1 MESGGVG
8 QNPNRLVNGGS
19 VADQAGLMAG
29 DALIKVNGTEV
40 FNMRHKEAQ
49 DVIVAAGNSFELT
62 VSRGGATW
70 RPSVT
75 PTGSLPSPSPSLP
88 GNITPV
94 TRTSLA
100 ATPQEMKPIGS
111 GHNTAAKPF
120 AAVNGNDGQIKSIVN
135 NQYNTPVGMY
145 SDETIAETLSSQAE
159 VLAGGVLGVNFKKNE
174 RVYSPA
180 NSEVYKLLH
189 EQGDDPEPAQQQQ
202 QQQQPQ
208 QQYQQQQQP
217 QSPHHLSNSGSGT
230 NTVTRHVSAPVDR
243 PVAPAANGLPPG
255 QNICASCERLIVH
268 AIGGYATAGR
278 LPVGSLVPG
287 ARPRGPSPLPP
298 QMQGQVPRP
307 PMPKPPM
314 MQPQPQRP
322 APQAAPNQQAAPP
335 KVAFPPQQQQQQ
347 QQQAPAPA
355 PAPGSAF
362 RPAPN
367 TAPRSGIPPKVHSD
381 GVFVRIKDKNLHA
394 DCFKCATCGTS
405 LKNQGYFNLNDK
417 LYCDIHARLAALN
430 SPPPG
435 TNGMVPVAVTKPG
448 HKTGVS
454 AISAALNAHAN
465 LNGRSQSPYGNNT
478 ITVGQSPSHSRSSST
493 TSSSGYCN
501 SSSLSPVQ
509 SNKVSPLHSRTS
521 SENELI
527 DRSHSSNSNSSSTF
541 ELTGPIAFPACPSS
555 PLPPPPP
562 PLPPMEENTAQLVQP
577 EAANGSAEPQL
588 VFGANGL
595 AAPAPP
601 DGETQPD
608 AGGSESGTVT
618 QNEFGFYYQTMGG
631 RVIRSVLPPGKNSTY
646 KVNQNNITPKPF
658 GAPLPVSPLA
668 QVQPPAS
675 YPPVAGS
682 VPTPF
687 SAALV
692 GAQAPAPAPVAAP
705 APAPMAAPA
714 APLAAPA
721 PAMAP
726 APVPTPQEKD
736 GSEET
741 PAEAEEKAGEE
752 EEDAGRERSES
763 PAPVFAWP
771 PKPEVVDTI
780 PTATPIYIP
789 PPETQRVIIKPITV
803 VPPMKVKEK
812 SKTPPDGPQEQQS
825 KQSKSAPELSHRAG
839 QEDHHQQ
846 QQQQD
851 EEDLSESYG
860 MTTTTTTTTANSASS
875 EEYRMYQTQTSQPIV
890 TYYETPQYELENPFS
905 SGQRSAQ
912 ASTGAMSDASYT
924 HFVFRDPP
932 PEEEEEEEAIVEEP
946 PEVQPVAGSTATA
959 TDTDRP
965 AKRVEFVD
973 YGRELE
979 RYVRAE
985 QEKEARRRALE
996 AEMAEAAKRPEEPPH
1011 YSLPSIP
1018 SAEPPQLPP
1027 SAIPNPTPKQWQSAL
1042 VQALC
1047 VAPPD
1052 PIHLTADQIEEA
1064 NFMRS
1069 RNEAYRREQEETKMR
1084 QLEALR
1090 RQVDALER
1098 RLGKQPEPEPEPL
1111 PVGPPLEVPRKGEVM
1126 AKLLAT
1132 STTRSQRFPAHY
1144 VPVVPLPAE
1153 TEPYFPPPHSMEPI
1167 RSEKISSMRNESPFV
1182 EALKTAPYTPFQ
1194 QFGREIPSQMEDLPV
1209 PSGRLSMM
1217 DALATAPER
1226 PYTPFSEVRFDRSS
1240 EVYQEMV
1247 REQPSVPVDPDR
1259 QCSAF
1264 ANVGGNRTPK
1274 PFVPIVPEIRE
1285 IPPEPTP
1292 KEERSPEKASESSR
1306 RSSTRVAAV
1315 PKVISTEETRRC
1327 SQTVAQTVESRRS
1340 STATVESR
1348 RAESGGQDS
1357 RRGSGGTGSEPT
1369 PPKSATSKPETIPP
1383 YPGRDSHP
1391 PEHYSLALRRET
1403 SSPLNKPAEIPPYQ
1417 RKWFNL
1423 PTQNPPRTPE
1433 PEELRTNVPL
1443 AFVNTHSHTANLS
1456 KPIAKP
1462 PGPVNKPP
1470 APYTTIQN
1478 RTIPVVQPQPPEL
1491 DAELAQYHSAH
1502 ARLQHKGVIDR
1513 GQSFTPSL
1521 ILTKHATTIPYYQHQ
1536 LGFEEYFAEVK
1547 EFDGHTTP
1555 QPSRTKSPAFGPPP
1569 NPLKPHVPPS
1579 REGIPVESGLYLS
1592 MGKLHGVPWYANKD
1606 HVPADI
1612 QKKMQEQLHLEAT
1625 QRYGRSV
1632 QQHHQEVT
1640 SHQQVT
1646 MSSSSSVTT
1655 SEQHQQQQQQQRMS
1669 REQASAERAVQ
1680 SAQQVG
1686 NALIQKR
1693 TRFVEEH
1700 ESSSRSQS
1708 VSRNAN
1714 SESSRYSSK
1723 IKEDEAPQ
1731 KGFVAQQTRRFSGQ
1745 DEALNIPPQ
1754 PTEQE
1759 LKQQQQQQQE
1769 QEQAALIQQ
1778 LQEEQQK
1785 RQIAAAAKPAPP
1797 PAPIRHVEPP
1807 TPKPAPPP
1815 THFPETDLFAEE
1827 FVDHFPSIS
1836 ARKASVLLPP
1846 KPAVGRSDC
1855 VSPSSFKAQFNEFM
1869 IGAGPMP
1876 PMPPMREEDEG
1887 KPADDRSDTQKLI
1900 QSWPPQLPPQVTAP
1914 VAVATNT
1921 NAPPANG
1928 AAPPTPGSK
1937 PSSRSNS
1944 TAFLDFL
1951 NRPTFNPNTD
1961 RSTVGAGTN
1970 SFNKGRAAC
1979 STSAPNRGRGVMNK
1993 AVGPGGRVPL
2003 CGCCQQQIRSPG
2015 QRIEEVDYATMLL
2028 DSSVSK
2034 LACMNNNA
2042 DYRKQ
2047 ASNVVKDMLE
2057 ARLRKTDAN
2066 VRAKNKENLHS
2077 NGSHTPSLARTPVFP
2092 LGSTNGKTD
2101 DIKPVPPYMNG
2112 SNVVPSKAAAAFNGT
2127 HTNGQHDLTVYPV
2140 QTTVPSLAAD
2150 LGKVI
2155 LRQKNHNAADVNGS
2169 QAPINGRKVSSE
2181 LTSHAR
2187 DRRSYVERNNNLA
2200 PYDKKQAQQEIATPQ
2215 EQDPVANGSALALLK
2230 DKIPIC
2236 NVCDHKIV
2244 TGPFITA
2251 LGRIWCPDHFICHNA
2266 NCKRPLA
2273 DIGFVEEKGDL
2284 YCEYCFEEFLAPL
2297 CSKCNGRVKGDCLN
2311 AIGKQFH
2318 PECFKCTY
2326 CGKQFGN
2333 SPFFL
2338 EEGDPYCEKDWND
2351 LFTTK
2356 CFACGFPVEAGD
2368 KWVEALNNNYHSQC
2382 FNCTSCKKNLEGQS
2396 FFAKG
2401 GRPFCKN
2408 HAR

>member
-1 MESGGVG
+1 MANLMTVRLQRGDGQAWGFRLQGGKDFSAPLVL
-8 QNPNRLVNGGS
+8 QRVNGGS

-40 FNMRHKEAQ
+40 FNMRHKDAQ

-75 PTGSLPSPSPSLP
+75 PTGSLPSPSPSLA

-180 NSEVYKLLH
+180 NSEVYKMLH

-202 QQQQPQ
+202 LQQQQP
-208 QQYQQQQQP
+208 QQP

-243 PVAPAANGLPPG
+243 PVAPANNGIPPG
-255 QNICASCERLIVH
+255 QNICASCERLIV
-268 AIGGYATAGR
+268 
-278 LPVGSLVPG
+278 
-287 ARPRGPSPLPP
+287 
-298 QMQGQVPRP
+298 
-307 PMPKPPM
+307 
-314 MQPQPQRP
+314 
-322 APQAAPNQQAAPP
+322 
-335 KVAFPPQQQQQQ
+335 
-347 QQQAPAPA
+347 
-355 PAPGSAF
+355 
-362 RPAPN
+362 
-367 TAPRSGIPPKVHSD
+367 

-435 TNGMVPVAVTKPG
+435 TNGMVPVTVTKPG
-448 HKTGVS
+448 HKTGVQ

-478 ITVGQSPSHSRSSST
+478 TLGQSPSHSRSSST

-527 DRSHSSNSNSSSTF
+527 DRSHSSNSNSSTF
-541 ELTGPIAFPACPSS
+541 ELSGTAFPACPTSPLP

-562 PLPPMEENTAQLVQP
+562 PLTMEEENTARTLQP
-577 EAANGSAEPQL
+577 VGATGSESQL

-595 AAPAPP
+595 AAPAPEGEQT
-601 DGETQPD
+601 DGGATEN
-608 AGGSESGTVT
+608 GTVT
-618 QNEFGFYYQTMGG
+618 QNDYGFYYQTMGG

-705 APAPMAAPA
+705 VPAPASMVAPAPAPMAAPA
-714 APLAAPA
+714 
-721 PAMAP
+721 PAMTP
-726 APVPTPQEKD
+726 ASVPTPQD
-736 GSEET
+736 GT
-741 PAEAEEKAGEE
+741 EEKSAETGANEASTEERAQGDEDGEQ
-752 EEDAGRERSES
+752 DRSES

-780 PTATPIYIP
+780 PTATPIYIA
-789 PPETQRVIIKPITV
+789 PPETQRVVIKPITV

-839 QEDHHQQ
+839 HDEQQ
-846 QQQQD
+846 QQQE
-851 EEDLSESYG
+851 EEDLSDSFG

-890 TYYETPQYELENPFS
+890 TYYDTPQYELEHPFS

-932 PEEEEEEEAIVEEP
+932 PEEEEEGEVIVEEP
-946 PEVQPVAGSTATA
+946 PEEQPVAAPA
-959 TDTDRP
+959 DTERP
-965 AKRVEFVD
+965 PKRVEFVD

-1018 SAEPPQLPP
+1018 PIEPPHLPP
-1027 SAIPNPTPKQWQSAL
+1027 TAIPNPTPKQWQSAL

-1052 PIHLTADQIEEA
+1052 PIHLTAEQIEEA

-1098 RLGKQPEPEPEPL
+1098 RLGKQQEPEPEPL
-1111 PVGPPLEVPRKGEVM
+1111 PVGPPLSVPRKGEVM

-1132 STTRSQRFPAHY
+1132 STARSQRFPAHY

-1153 TEPYFPPPHSMEPI
+1153 TQPYFPPPHSMEPI

-1194 QFGREIPSQMEDLPV
+1194 QFGREIPSQMEDMPV

-1217 DALATAPER
+1217 DALATAPDR

-1274 PFVPIVPEIRE
+1274 PFAPVVPEIRE
-1285 IPPEPTP
+1285 VPPEEST
-1292 KEERSPEKASESSR
+1292 KEERTSEKTSESSR
-1306 RSSTRVAAV
+1306 RSSTVA
-1315 PKVISTEETRRC
+1315 EESRRC
-1327 SQTVAQTVESRRS
+1327 SKVTMEESRRCSNVATVESRRS

-1348 RAESGGQDS
+1348 RESGGQDS

-1369 PPKSATSKPETIPP
+1369 PPKPVVTRETIPL

-1391 PEHYSLALRRET
+1391 PEHYSLAPRRET

-1462 PGPVNKPP
+1462 PAPVNKPP

-1547 EFDGHTTP
+1547 QFDGHTTP

-1632 QQHHQEVT
+1632 QQQQQHHHQEVT
-1640 SHQQVT
+1640 HQQVT
-1646 MSSSSSVTT
+1646 MSSSVTAT
-1655 SEQHQQQQQQQRMS
+1655 EQHQQQQQARLT
-1669 REQASAERAVQ
+1669 REQASAERAIQ

-1708 VSRNAN
+1708 VSRTGN

-1745 DEALNIPPQ
+1745 DEALNLPPQ
-1754 PTEQE
+1754 SEQE
-1759 LKQQQQQQQE
+1759 LQKQQQQQQQQQQE

-1778 LQEEQQK
+1778 LQEEQLK
-1785 RQIAAAAKPAPP
+1785 RQMAAEVPVKPP

-1815 THFPETDLFAEE
+1815 SHFPSIDPFAEE
-1827 FVDHFPSIS
+1827 FVDHFPSVS

-1846 KPAVGRSDC
+1846 KPAVGRSEC
-1855 VSPSSFKAQFNEFM
+1855 PSPSSFKAQFNEFM

-1876 PMPPMREEDEG
+1876 AMPPMREEDEG
-1887 KPADDRSDTQKLI
+1887 IPADTRSDTQKLI
-1900 QSWPPQLPPQVTAP
+1900 QSWPPQLPQQVAP
-1914 VAVATNT
+1914 AVASNT
-1921 NAPPANG
+1921 CAPPTNG

-1961 RSTVGAGTN
+1961 RSTVGVGSNA
-1970 SFNKGRAAC
+1970 FNKGRAAC

-2003 CGCCQQQIRSPG
+2003 CGCCQQQIR
-2015 QRIEEVDYATMLL
+2015 
-2028 DSSVSK
+2028 
-2034 LACMNNNA
+2034 
-2042 DYRKQ
+2042 
-2047 ASNVVKDMLE
+2047 
-2057 ARLRKTDAN
+2057 
-2066 VRAKNKENLHS
+2066 
-2077 NGSHTPSLARTPVFP
+2077 
-2092 LGSTNGKTD
+2092 
-2101 DIKPVPPYMNG
+2101 
-2112 SNVVPSKAAAAFNGT
+2112 
-2127 HTNGQHDLTVYPV
+2127 
-2140 QTTVPSLAAD
+2140 
-2150 LGKVI
+2150 
-2155 LRQKNHNAADVNGS
+2155 
-2169 QAPINGRKVSSE
+2169 
-2181 LTSHAR
+2181 
-2187 DRRSYVERNNNLA
+2187 
-2200 PYDKKQAQQEIATPQ
+2200 
-2215 EQDPVANGSALALLK
+2215 
-2230 DKIPIC
+2230 
-2236 NVCDHKIV
+2236 
-2244 TGPFITA
+2244 GPFITA

>member
-1 MESGGVG
+1 MANLITVRLQRGDGQAWGFRLQGGKDFSAPLVL
-8 QNPNRLVNGGS
+8 QRVNGGS

-40 FNMRHKEAQ
+40 FNMRHKDAQ

-88 GNITPV
+88 GNVTPV

-189 EQGDDPEPAQQQQ
+189 EQGDDPEPDSVYSNNFHYSVNKLESTSSHFYAT
-202 QQQQPQ
+202 
-208 QQYQQQQQP
+208 
-217 QSPHHLSNSGSGT
+217 QS
-230 NTVTRHVSAPVDR
+230 
-243 PVAPAANGLPPG
+243 
-255 QNICASCERLIVH
+255 H

-278 LPVGSLVPG
+278 LPVGSLTG
-287 ARPRGPSPLPP
+287 GRPRGPSPLPP

-314 MQPQPQRP
+314 MQQPQPQRP
-322 APQAAPNQQAAPP
+322 APQQGVPAQQGAP
-335 KVAFPPQQQQQQ
+335 KVAFPPQPQPQQQQQ
-347 QQQAPAPA
+347 PQPQQQAPPAPA
-355 PAPGSAF
+355 PASAF

-367 TAPRSGIPPKVHSD
+367 TVPRAGIPPKVH
-381 GVFVRIKDKNLHA
+381 NE
-394 DCFKCATCGTS
+394 
-405 LKNQGYFNLNDK
+405 
-417 LYCDIHARLAALN
+417 
-430 SPPPG
+430 
-435 TNGMVPVAVTKPG
+435 G
-448 HKTGVS
+448 HKTGVQ

-465 LNGRSQSPYGNNT
+465 LNGRAQSPYGSNGT
-478 ITVGQSPSHSRSSST
+478 HTSLGPLSHSPSHSRSSST

-527 DRSHSSNSNSSSTF
+527 DRSHSSNSNGSNAS
-541 ELTGPIAFPACPSS
+541 ELSGNAYPVCPASP

-562 PLPPMEENTAQLVQP
+562 LLTMEECTLQEPGP
-577 EAANGSAEPQL
+577 EVPPAPPQTDASAPL

-595 AAPAPP
+595 AAPAATA
-601 DGETQPD
+601 D
-608 AGGSESGTVT
+608 SEQTDGTVT
-618 QNEFGFYYQTMGG
+618 QNDYGFYYQTMGG

-692 GAQAPAPAPVAAP
+692 GAPPAQPAPMAAPAPAPMAAAP

-714 APLAAPA
+714 
-721 PAMAP
+721 MAP
-726 APVPTPQEKD
+726 ASVPTPQD
-736 GSEET
+736 GGTEQE
-741 PAEAEEKAGEE
+741 PAEHESEEKAEGEA
-752 EEDAGRERSES
+752 DDGARERSES

-789 PPETQRVIIKPITV
+789 PPETQRVVIKPITV

-812 SKTPPDGPQEQQS
+812 SKTPPDDAAGQQQQQQQ
-825 KQSKSAPELSHRAG
+825 QSKSAPELCHRQEETEQQH
-839 QEDHHQQ
+839 QED
-846 QQQQD
+846 
-851 EEDLSESYG
+851 EELSDSFG
-860 MTTTTTTTTANSASS
+860 MTTTTTATTTTANSASS
-875 EEYRMYQTQTSQPIV
+875 EEYRMYQTQCSQPIV
-890 TYYETPQYELENPFS
+890 TYYDTPQYELERPFS

-932 PEEEEEEEAIVEEP
+932 PEEEEEVEEEEQVVQQP
-946 PEVQPVAGSTATA
+946 PEQQQQQAAATA
-959 TDTDRP
+959 AADPDRP
-965 AKRVEFVD
+965 PKRVEFVD

-996 AEMAEAAKRPEEPPH
+996 EEMAEAARRRTEEPPH
-1011 YSLPSIP
+1011 YTLPAVP
-1018 SAEPPQLPP
+1018 PTEPPQLPP

-1052 PIHLTADQIEEA
+1052 PIHLTADQIEQA

-1098 RLGKQPEPEPEPL
+1098 RLGQQPEPEPAPL
-1111 PVGPPLEVPRKGEVM
+1111 PVGPPLDVPRRGEVM
-1126 AKLLAT
+1126 ARLLAT
-1132 STTRSQRFPAHY
+1132 STARSQRFPPHY

-1153 TEPYFPPPHSMEPI
+1153 TQPYFPPPHSMEPI
-1167 RSEKISSMRNESPFV
+1167 RSEKISAMRNESPFV

-1217 DALATAPER
+1217 DALATASDR

-1240 EVYQEMV
+1240 DVYQDMV

-1274 PFVPIVPEIRE
+1274 PFVPVVPEIRE
-1285 IPPEPTP
+1285 VPPEEP
-1292 KEERSPEKASESSR
+1292 ERGESSR
-1306 RSSTRVAAV
+1306 RSSVVAVESVRRSSKVATAEEVRRASTVATAAAAV
-1315 PKVISTEETRRC
+1315 
-1327 SQTVAQTVESRRS
+1327 VESRRS
-1340 STATVESR
+1340 STATLESR
-1348 RAESGGQDS
+1348 QDS
-1357 RRGSGGTGSEPT
+1357 RRGSGGSGSADTAQATNPPAPKPTVTTVTAKEPL
-1369 PPKSATSKPETIPP
+1369 
-1383 YPGRDSHP
+1383 YPGHDAHP

-1403 SSPLNKPAEIPPYQ
+1403 KSPLNHPAEIPPYQ

-1443 AFVNTHSHTANLS
+1443 AFVNTHSHTAALS
-1456 KPIAKP
+1456 KPVAKP
-1462 PGPVNKPP
+1462 PGRPVNKPP
-1470 APYTTIQN
+1470 ATPYTTIQN
-1478 RTIPVVQPQPPEL
+1478 RNIPVVTGAAPEL

-1502 ARLQHKGVIDR
+1502 ARLAHKGVIDR

-1521 ILTKHATTIPYYQHQ
+1521 ILTKHATSIPYYQHQ

-1547 EFDGHTTP
+1547 QFDGHTTP

-1625 QRYGRSV
+1625 QRFGRSSVV
-1632 QQHHQEVT
+1632 QQQQHQQQHQEVT
-1640 SHQQVT
+1640 HEQVT
-1646 MSSSSSVTT
+1646 MSSSVTT
-1655 SEQHQQQQQQQRMS
+1655 EQQQQQQQQRMT
-1669 REQASAERAVQ
+1669 REEASAERAIQ

-1700 ESSSRSQS
+1700 ESSSRNQS
-1708 VSRNAN
+1708 VSRNAP

-1745 DEALNIPPQ
+1745 DEALNLPPQ

-1759 LKQQQQQQQE
+1759 QKEQQQKEQQA
-1769 QEQAALIQQ
+1769 EQAALIQQ

-1785 RQIAAAAKPAPP
+1785 RQIAPPKKAAP

-1815 THFPETDLFAEE
+1815 TTFPSTDLFSEE
-1827 FVDHFPSIS
+1827 FVDHFPHIS

-1846 KPAVGRSDC
+1846 KPATRPDC
-1855 VSPSSFKAQFNEFM
+1855 VSPSSFKAQFNEFI

-1876 PMPPMREEDEG
+1876 PLPPMREEDDGAE
-1887 KPADDRSDTQKLI
+1887 PDTRSDTQKLI
-1900 QSWPPQLPPQVTAP
+1900 QSWPPQLPPQPAAAP
-1914 VAVATNT
+1914 AAVA
-1921 NAPPANG
+1921 APPANG
-1928 AAPPTPGSK
+1928 AAPAGSQPASK

-1951 NRPTFNPNTD
+1951 NRPTLNPNTD
-1961 RSTVGAGTN
+1961 RSTDRAGTN

-2003 CGCCQQQIRSPG
+2003 CGCCQQQIR
-2015 QRIEEVDYATMLL
+2015 
-2028 DSSVSK
+2028 
-2034 LACMNNNA
+2034 
-2042 DYRKQ
+2042 
-2047 ASNVVKDMLE
+2047 
-2057 ARLRKTDAN
+2057 
-2066 VRAKNKENLHS
+2066 
-2077 NGSHTPSLARTPVFP
+2077 
-2092 LGSTNGKTD
+2092 
-2101 DIKPVPPYMNG
+2101 
-2112 SNVVPSKAAAAFNGT
+2112 
-2127 HTNGQHDLTVYPV
+2127 
-2140 QTTVPSLAAD
+2140 
-2150 LGKVI
+2150 
-2155 LRQKNHNAADVNGS
+2155 
-2169 QAPINGRKVSSE
+2169 
-2181 LTSHAR
+2181 
-2187 DRRSYVERNNNLA
+2187 
-2200 PYDKKQAQQEIATPQ
+2200 
-2215 EQDPVANGSALALLK
+2215 
-2230 DKIPIC
+2230 
-2236 NVCDHKIV
+2236 
-2244 TGPFITA
+2244 GPFITA

>member
-1 MESGGVG
+1 MANLMTVRLQRGDGQAWGFRLQGGKDFSAPLVL
-8 QNPNRLVNGGS
+8 QRVNGGS

-189 EQGDDPEPAQQQQ
+189 EQGDDPEPDSVYSNNFHYSVNKLESASSHF
-202 QQQQPQ
+202 
-208 QQYQQQQQP
+208 YAT
-217 QSPHHLSNSGSGT
+217 QS
-230 NTVTRHVSAPVDR
+230 
-243 PVAPAANGLPPG
+243 
-255 QNICASCERLIVH
+255 H

-322 APQAAPNQQAAPP
+322 APQTAPNQQAAPP

-347 QQQAPAPA
+347 QQQQAPAPA
-355 PAPGSAF
+355 PVPGSAF

-367 TAPRSGIPPKVHSD
+367 TAPRSGIPPKVHSE
-381 GVFVRIKDKNLHA
+381 
-394 DCFKCATCGTS
+394 
-405 LKNQGYFNLNDK
+405 
-417 LYCDIHARLAALN
+417 
-430 SPPPG
+430 
-435 TNGMVPVAVTKPG
+435 G

-562 PLPPMEENTAQLVQP
+562 PLPPMEENTAQPVQP

-851 EEDLSESYG
+851 EEDLSDSYG

-905 SGQRSAQ
+905 SGQRSA
-912 ASTGAMSDASYT
+912 
-924 HFVFRDPP
+924 
-932 PEEEEEEEAIVEEP
+932 
-946 PEVQPVAGSTATA
+946 
-959 TDTDRP
+959 
-965 AKRVEFVD
+965 
-973 YGRELE
+973 
-979 RYVRAE
+979 
-985 QEKEARRRALE
+985 
-996 AEMAEAAKRPEEPPH
+996 
-1011 YSLPSIP
+1011 
-1018 SAEPPQLPP
+1018 
-1027 SAIPNPTPKQWQSAL
+1027 
-1042 VQALC
+1042 
-1047 VAPPD
+1047 
-1052 PIHLTADQIEEA
+1052 
-1064 NFMRS
+1064 
-1069 RNEAYRREQEETKMR
+1069 
-1084 QLEALR
+1084 
-1090 RQVDALER
+1090 
-1098 RLGKQPEPEPEPL
+1098 
-1111 PVGPPLEVPRKGEVM
+1111 
-1126 AKLLAT
+1126 
-1132 STTRSQRFPAHY
+1132 
-1144 VPVVPLPAE
+1144 
-1153 TEPYFPPPHSMEPI
+1153 
-1167 RSEKISSMRNESPFV
+1167 
-1182 EALKTAPYTPFQ
+1182 Q

-1292 KEERSPEKASESSR
+1292 KEERSPEMASESSR
-1306 RSSTRVAAV
+1306 RSSTVAEESRRSS
-1315 PKVISTEETRRC
+1315 KVISTEETRRC

-1369 PPKSATSKPETIPP
+1369 PPKSVTSKPETIPP

-1612 QKKMQEQLHLEAT
+1612 QKKMQEQLHLEAN

-2003 CGCCQQQIRSPG
+2003 CGCCQQQIR
-2015 QRIEEVDYATMLL
+2015 
-2028 DSSVSK
+2028 
-2034 LACMNNNA
+2034 
-2042 DYRKQ
+2042 
-2047 ASNVVKDMLE
+2047 
-2057 ARLRKTDAN
+2057 
-2066 VRAKNKENLHS
+2066 
-2077 NGSHTPSLARTPVFP
+2077 
-2092 LGSTNGKTD
+2092 
-2101 DIKPVPPYMNG
+2101 
-2112 SNVVPSKAAAAFNGT
+2112 
-2127 HTNGQHDLTVYPV
+2127 
-2140 QTTVPSLAAD
+2140 
-2150 LGKVI
+2150 
-2155 LRQKNHNAADVNGS
+2155 
-2169 QAPINGRKVSSE
+2169 
-2181 LTSHAR
+2181 
-2187 DRRSYVERNNNLA
+2187 
-2200 PYDKKQAQQEIATPQ
+2200 
-2215 EQDPVANGSALALLK
+2215 
-2230 DKIPIC
+2230 
-2236 NVCDHKIV
+2236 
-2244 TGPFITA
+2244 GPFITA

>member
-1 MESGGVG
+1 MANLITVRLQRGDGQAWGFRLQGGKDFSAPLVL
-8 QNPNRLVNGGS
+8 QRVNGGS

-40 FNMRHKEAQ
+40 FNMRHKDAQ

-88 GNITPV
+88 GNVTPV

-189 EQGDDPEPAQQQQ
+189 EQGDDPEPDSVYSNNFHYSVNKLESTSSHFYAT
-202 QQQQPQ
+202 
-208 QQYQQQQQP
+208 
-217 QSPHHLSNSGSGT
+217 QS
-230 NTVTRHVSAPVDR
+230 
-243 PVAPAANGLPPG
+243 
-255 QNICASCERLIVH
+255 H

-278 LPVGSLVPG
+278 LPVGSLTG
-287 ARPRGPSPLPP
+287 GRPRGPSPLPP

-314 MQPQPQRP
+314 MQQPQPQRP
-322 APQAAPNQQAAPP
+322 APQQGVPAQQGAP
-335 KVAFPPQQQQQQ
+335 KVAFPPQPQPQQQQQ
-347 QQQAPAPA
+347 PQPQQQAPPA
-355 PAPGSAF
+355 PAPTSAF

-367 TAPRSGIPPKVHSD
+367 TVPRAGIPPKVH
-381 GVFVRIKDKNLHA
+381 NE
-394 DCFKCATCGTS
+394 
-405 LKNQGYFNLNDK
+405 
-417 LYCDIHARLAALN
+417 
-430 SPPPG
+430 
-435 TNGMVPVAVTKPG
+435 G
-448 HKTGVS
+448 HKTGVQ

-465 LNGRSQSPYGNNT
+465 LNGRAQSPYGSNGT
-478 ITVGQSPSHSRSSST
+478 HTSLGPLSHSPSHSRSSST

-527 DRSHSSNSNSSSTF
+527 DRSHSSNSNGSNAS
-541 ELTGPIAFPACPSS
+541 ELSGNAYPVCPASP

-562 PLPPMEENTAQLVQP
+562 PLTMEECTLQEPGP
-577 EAANGSAEPQL
+577 EVPPAPPQTDASAPL

-595 AAPAPP
+595 AAPAATA
-601 DGETQPD
+601 D
-608 AGGSESGTVT
+608 SEQTDGTVT
-618 QNEFGFYYQTMGG
+618 QNDYGFYYQTMGG

-692 GAQAPAPAPVAAP
+692 GAPPAQPAPMAAPAPAPMVAAP

-714 APLAAPA
+714 
-721 PAMAP
+721 MAP
-726 APVPTPQEKD
+726 ASVPTPQD
-736 GSEET
+736 GGTEQE
-741 PAEAEEKAGEE
+741 PAENESEEKAEGEA
-752 EEDAGRERSES
+752 DDGARERSES

-789 PPETQRVIIKPITV
+789 PPETQRVVIKPITV

-812 SKTPPDGPQEQQS
+812 SKTPPDDAAGQQQQQQ
-825 KQSKSAPELSHRAG
+825 QSKSAPELCHRQEETEQQH
-839 QEDHHQQ
+839 QED
-846 QQQQD
+846 
-851 EEDLSESYG
+851 EELSDSFG
-860 MTTTTTTTTANSASS
+860 MTTTTTATTTTANSASS
-875 EEYRMYQTQTSQPIV
+875 EEYRMYQTQCSQPIV
-890 TYYETPQYELENPFS
+890 TYYDTPQYELERPFS
-905 SGQRSAQ
+905 SGQRSA
-912 ASTGAMSDASYT
+912 
-924 HFVFRDPP
+924 
-932 PEEEEEEEAIVEEP
+932 
-946 PEVQPVAGSTATA
+946 
-959 TDTDRP
+959 
-965 AKRVEFVD
+965 
-973 YGRELE
+973 
-979 RYVRAE
+979 
-985 QEKEARRRALE
+985 
-996 AEMAEAAKRPEEPPH
+996 
-1011 YSLPSIP
+1011 
-1018 SAEPPQLPP
+1018 
-1027 SAIPNPTPKQWQSAL
+1027 
-1042 VQALC
+1042 
-1047 VAPPD
+1047 
-1052 PIHLTADQIEEA
+1052 
-1064 NFMRS
+1064 
-1069 RNEAYRREQEETKMR
+1069 
-1084 QLEALR
+1084 
-1090 RQVDALER
+1090 
-1098 RLGKQPEPEPEPL
+1098 
-1111 PVGPPLEVPRKGEVM
+1111 
-1126 AKLLAT
+1126 
-1132 STTRSQRFPAHY
+1132 
-1144 VPVVPLPAE
+1144 
-1153 TEPYFPPPHSMEPI
+1153 
-1167 RSEKISSMRNESPFV
+1167 
-1182 EALKTAPYTPFQ
+1182 

-1217 DALATAPER
+1217 DALATASDR

-1240 EVYQEMV
+1240 DVYQDMV

-1274 PFVPIVPEIRE
+1274 PFVPVVPEIRE
-1285 IPPEPTP
+1285 VPPEEP
-1292 KEERSPEKASESSR
+1292 ERGESSR
-1306 RSSTRVAAV
+1306 RSSVVAVESVRRSSKVATAEEVRRASTVATAAAAV
-1315 PKVISTEETRRC
+1315 
-1327 SQTVAQTVESRRS
+1327 VESRRS
-1340 STATVESR
+1340 STATLESR
-1348 RAESGGQDS
+1348 QDS
-1357 RRGSGGTGSEPT
+1357 RRGSGGSGSADTAQATNPPAPKPTVTTGTAKEPL
-1369 PPKSATSKPETIPP
+1369 
-1383 YPGRDSHP
+1383 YPGHDAHP

-1403 SSPLNKPAEIPPYQ
+1403 KSPLNHPAEIPPYQ

-1443 AFVNTHSHTANLS
+1443 AFVNTHSHTAALS
-1456 KPIAKP
+1456 KPVAKP
-1462 PGPVNKPP
+1462 PGRPVNKPP
-1470 APYTTIQN
+1470 ATPYTTIQN
-1478 RTIPVVQPQPPEL
+1478 RNIPVVTGAAPEL

-1502 ARLQHKGVIDR
+1502 ARLAHKGVIDR

-1521 ILTKHATTIPYYQHQ
+1521 ILTKHATSIPYYQHQ

-1547 EFDGHTTP
+1547 QFDGHTTP

-1625 QRYGRSV
+1625 QRFGRSSVV
-1632 QQHHQEVT
+1632 QQQQHQQQHQEVT
-1640 SHQQVT
+1640 HEQVT
-1646 MSSSSSVTT
+1646 MSSSVTT
-1655 SEQHQQQQQQQRMS
+1655 EQQQQQQRMT
-1669 REQASAERAVQ
+1669 REEASAERAIQ

-1708 VSRNAN
+1708 VSRNAP

-1745 DEALNIPPQ
+1745 DEALNLPPQ

-1759 LKQQQQQQQE
+1759 QKEQQQKEQQA
-1769 QEQAALIQQ
+1769 EQAALIQQ

-1785 RQIAAAAKPAPP
+1785 RQIAPPKKAAP

-1815 THFPETDLFAEE
+1815 TTFPSTDLFSEE
-1827 FVDHFPSIS
+1827 FVDHFPHIS

-1846 KPAVGRSDC
+1846 KPATRPDC
-1855 VSPSSFKAQFNEFM
+1855 VSPSSFKAQFNEFI

-1876 PMPPMREEDEG
+1876 PLPPMREEDDGAE
-1887 KPADDRSDTQKLI
+1887 PDTRSDTQKLI
-1900 QSWPPQLPPQVTAP
+1900 QSWPPQLPPQLPPQPAAAP
-1914 VAVATNT
+1914 AAVA
-1921 NAPPANG
+1921 APPANG
-1928 AAPPTPGSK
+1928 AAPAGSQPASK

-1951 NRPTFNPNTD
+1951 NRPTLNPNTD
-1961 RSTVGAGTN
+1961 RSTDRAGTN

-2003 CGCCQQQIRSPG
+2003 CGCCQQQIR
-2015 QRIEEVDYATMLL
+2015 
-2028 DSSVSK
+2028 
-2034 LACMNNNA
+2034 
-2042 DYRKQ
+2042 
-2047 ASNVVKDMLE
+2047 
-2057 ARLRKTDAN
+2057 
-2066 VRAKNKENLHS
+2066 
-2077 NGSHTPSLARTPVFP
+2077 
-2092 LGSTNGKTD
+2092 
-2101 DIKPVPPYMNG
+2101 
-2112 SNVVPSKAAAAFNGT
+2112 
-2127 HTNGQHDLTVYPV
+2127 
-2140 QTTVPSLAAD
+2140 
-2150 LGKVI
+2150 
-2155 LRQKNHNAADVNGS
+2155 
-2169 QAPINGRKVSSE
+2169 
-2181 LTSHAR
+2181 
-2187 DRRSYVERNNNLA
+2187 
-2200 PYDKKQAQQEIATPQ
+2200 
-2215 EQDPVANGSALALLK
+2215 
-2230 DKIPIC
+2230 
-2236 NVCDHKIV
+2236 
-2244 TGPFITA
+2244 GPFITA

>member
-1 MESGGVG
+1 MANLMTVRLQRGDGQAWGFRLQGGKDFSAPLVL
-8 QNPNRLVNGGS
+8 QRVNGGS

-255 QNICASCERLIVH
+255 QNICASCERLIV
-268 AIGGYATAGR
+268 
-278 LPVGSLVPG
+278 
-287 ARPRGPSPLPP
+287 
-298 QMQGQVPRP
+298 
-307 PMPKPPM
+307 
-314 MQPQPQRP
+314 
-322 APQAAPNQQAAPP
+322 
-335 KVAFPPQQQQQQ
+335 
-347 QQQAPAPA
+347 
-355 PAPGSAF
+355 
-362 RPAPN
+362 
-367 TAPRSGIPPKVHSD
+367 

-465 LNGRSQSPYGNNT
+465 LNGRSQSPYGNN
-478 ITVGQSPSHSRSSST
+478 
-493 TSSSGYCN
+493 
-501 SSSLSPVQ
+501 
-509 SNKVSPLHSRTS
+509 
-521 SENELI
+521 
-527 DRSHSSNSNSSSTF
+527 
-541 ELTGPIAFPACPSS
+541 
-555 PLPPPPP
+555 
-562 PLPPMEENTAQLVQP
+562 
-577 EAANGSAEPQL
+577 
-588 VFGANGL
+588 
-595 AAPAPP
+595 
-601 DGETQPD
+601 
-608 AGGSESGTVT
+608 
-618 QNEFGFYYQTMGG
+618 
-631 RVIRSVLPPGKNSTY
+631 
-646 KVNQNNITPKPF
+646 VNQNNITPKPF

-851 EEDLSESYG
+851 EEDLSDSYG

-946 PEVQPVAGSTATA
+946 PEVQPVAGSTTTA

-1292 KEERSPEKASESSR
+1292 KEERSPEMASESSR
-1306 RSSTRVAAV
+1306 RSSTVAEESRRSS
-1315 PKVISTEETRRC
+1315 KVISTEETRRC

-1369 PPKSATSKPETIPP
+1369 PPKSVTSKPETIPP

-1612 QKKMQEQLHLEAT
+1612 QKKMQEQLHLEAN

-2003 CGCCQQQIRSPG
+2003 CGCCQQQIR
-2015 QRIEEVDYATMLL
+2015 
-2028 DSSVSK
+2028 
-2034 LACMNNNA
+2034 
-2042 DYRKQ
+2042 
-2047 ASNVVKDMLE
+2047 
-2057 ARLRKTDAN
+2057 
-2066 VRAKNKENLHS
+2066 
-2077 NGSHTPSLARTPVFP
+2077 
-2092 LGSTNGKTD
+2092 
-2101 DIKPVPPYMNG
+2101 
-2112 SNVVPSKAAAAFNGT
+2112 
-2127 HTNGQHDLTVYPV
+2127 
-2140 QTTVPSLAAD
+2140 
-2150 LGKVI
+2150 
-2155 LRQKNHNAADVNGS
+2155 
-2169 QAPINGRKVSSE
+2169 
-2181 LTSHAR
+2181 
-2187 DRRSYVERNNNLA
+2187 
-2200 PYDKKQAQQEIATPQ
+2200 
-2215 EQDPVANGSALALLK
+2215 
-2230 DKIPIC
+2230 
-2236 NVCDHKIV
+2236 
-2244 TGPFITA
+2244 GPFITA

>member
-1 MESGGVG
+1 MANLITVRLQRGDGQAWGFRLQGGKDFSAPLVL
-8 QNPNRLVNGGS
+8 QRVNGGS

-40 FNMRHKEAQ
+40 FNMRHKDAQ

-88 GNITPV
+88 GNVTPV

-189 EQGDDPEPAQQQQ
+189 EQGDDPEPDSVYSNNFHYSVNKLESTSSHFYAT
-202 QQQQPQ
+202 
-208 QQYQQQQQP
+208 
-217 QSPHHLSNSGSGT
+217 QS
-230 NTVTRHVSAPVDR
+230 
-243 PVAPAANGLPPG
+243 
-255 QNICASCERLIVH
+255 H

-278 LPVGSLVPG
+278 LPVGSLTG
-287 ARPRGPSPLPP
+287 GRPRGPSPLPP

-314 MQPQPQRP
+314 MQQPQPQRP
-322 APQAAPNQQAAPP
+322 VPQQGVPAQQGAP
-335 KVAFPPQQQQQQ
+335 KVAFPPQPQPQQQP
-347 QQQAPAPA
+347 QQQAPPA
-355 PAPGSAF
+355 PAPTSAF

-367 TAPRSGIPPKVHSD
+367 TVPRAGIPPKVH
-381 GVFVRIKDKNLHA
+381 NE
-394 DCFKCATCGTS
+394 
-405 LKNQGYFNLNDK
+405 
-417 LYCDIHARLAALN
+417 
-430 SPPPG
+430 
-435 TNGMVPVAVTKPG
+435 G
-448 HKTGVS
+448 HKTGVQ

-465 LNGRSQSPYGNNT
+465 LNGRAQSPYGSNGT
-478 ITVGQSPSHSRSSST
+478 HTSLGPLSHSPSHSRSSST

-527 DRSHSSNSNSSSTF
+527 DRSHSSNSNGSNAS
-541 ELTGPIAFPACPSS
+541 ELSGNAYPVCPASP

-562 PLPPMEENTAQLVQP
+562 PLTMEECTLQEPGP
-577 EAANGSAEPQL
+577 EVPPAPPQTDASAPL

-595 AAPAPP
+595 ATPAAPA
-601 DGETQPD
+601 D
-608 AGGSESGTVT
+608 SEQTDGTVT
-618 QNEFGFYYQTMGG
+618 QNDYGFYYQTMGG

-692 GAQAPAPAPVAAP
+692 GAPPAQPAPMAAPAPAPMAAAP

-714 APLAAPA
+714 
-721 PAMAP
+721 MAP
-726 APVPTPQEKD
+726 ASVPTPQD
-736 GSEET
+736 GGTEQE
-741 PAEAEEKAGEE
+741 PAENESEEKAEGEA
-752 EEDAGRERSES
+752 DDGARERSES

-789 PPETQRVIIKPITV
+789 PPETQRVVIKPITV

-812 SKTPPDGPQEQQS
+812 SKTPPDDAAGQQQQ
-825 KQSKSAPELSHRAG
+825 QSKSAPELCHR
-839 QEDHHQQ
+839 QEETEQQ
-846 QQQQD
+846 QHQDD
-851 EEDLSESYG
+851 EELSDSFG
-860 MTTTTTTTTANSASS
+860 MTTTTTATTTTANSASS
-875 EEYRMYQTQTSQPIV
+875 EEYRMYQTQCSQPIV
-890 TYYETPQYELENPFS
+890 TYYDTPQYELERPFS

-932 PEEEEEEEAIVEEP
+932 PEEEEEEVEEEEQVVQQP
-946 PEVQPVAGSTATA
+946 PEQQQAAATA
-959 TDTDRP
+959 AADPDRP
-965 AKRVEFVD
+965 PKRVEFVD

-996 AEMAEAAKRPEEPPH
+996 EEMAEAARRRTEEPPH
-1011 YSLPSIP
+1011 YTLPAVP
-1018 SAEPPQLPP
+1018 PTEPPQLPP

-1052 PIHLTADQIEEA
+1052 PIHLTADQIEQA

-1098 RLGKQPEPEPEPL
+1098 RLGQQPEPEPAPL
-1111 PVGPPLEVPRKGEVM
+1111 PVGPPLDVPRRGEVM
-1126 AKLLAT
+1126 ARLLAT
-1132 STTRSQRFPAHY
+1132 STARSQRFPPHY

-1153 TEPYFPPPHSMEPI
+1153 TQPYFPPPHSMEPI

-1217 DALATAPER
+1217 DALATASDR

-1240 EVYQEMV
+1240 DVYQDMV

-1274 PFVPIVPEIRE
+1274 PFVPVVPEIRE
-1285 IPPEPTP
+1285 VPPEEP
-1292 KEERSPEKASESSR
+1292 ERGESSR
-1306 RSSTRVAAV
+1306 RSSVVAVESRRSSKVATAEEVRRASTVATAAAAV
-1315 PKVISTEETRRC
+1315 
-1327 SQTVAQTVESRRS
+1327 VESRRS
-1340 STATVESR
+1340 STATLESR
-1348 RAESGGQDS
+1348 QDS
-1357 RRGSGGTGSEPT
+1357 RRGSGGSGSADTAQATNPPAPKPTVTTGTAKEPL
-1369 PPKSATSKPETIPP
+1369 
-1383 YPGRDSHP
+1383 YPGHDAHP

-1403 SSPLNKPAEIPPYQ
+1403 KSPLNHPAEIPPYQ

-1443 AFVNTHSHTANLS
+1443 AFVNTHSHTAALS
-1456 KPIAKP
+1456 KPVAKP
-1462 PGPVNKPP
+1462 PGRPVNKPP
-1470 APYTTIQN
+1470 TTPYTTIQN
-1478 RTIPVVQPQPPEL
+1478 RNIPVVQLPAAGGPEL

-1502 ARLQHKGVIDR
+1502 ARLAHKGVIDR

-1521 ILTKHATTIPYYQHQ
+1521 ILTKHATSIPYYQHQ

-1547 EFDGHTTP
+1547 QFDGHTTP

-1625 QRYGRSV
+1625 QRFGRSSVV
-1632 QQHHQEVT
+1632 QQQQHQQQHQEVT
-1640 SHQQVT
+1640 HEQVT
-1646 MSSSSSVTT
+1646 MSSSVST
-1655 SEQHQQQQQQQRMS
+1655 EQQQQQQQQRMT
-1669 REQASAERAVQ
+1669 REEASAERAIQ
-1680 SAQQVG
+1680 SAQQ
-1686 NALIQKR
+1686 
-1693 TRFVEEH
+1693 
-1700 ESSSRSQS
+1700 
-1708 VSRNAN
+1708 
-1714 SESSRYSSK
+1714 
-1723 IKEDEAPQ
+1723 EDEAPQ

-1745 DEALNIPPQ
+1745 DEALNLPPQ

-1759 LKQQQQQQQE
+1759 QKEQQQKEQQA
-1769 QEQAALIQQ
+1769 EQAALIQQ

-1785 RQIAAAAKPAPP
+1785 RQIAPPKKAAP

-1815 THFPETDLFAEE
+1815 TTFPSTDLFSEE
-1827 FVDHFPSIS
+1827 FVDHFPHIS

-1846 KPAVGRSDC
+1846 KPATRPDC

-1876 PMPPMREEDEG
+1876 PLPPMREEDDGVE
-1887 KPADDRSDTQKLI
+1887 PDTRSDTQKLI
-1900 QSWPPQLPPQVTAP
+1900 QSWPPQLPPQPAAAP
-1914 VAVATNT
+1914 AAVA
-1921 NAPPANG
+1921 APPANG
-1928 AAPPTPGSK
+1928 AAPAGSQPASK

-1951 NRPTFNPNTD
+1951 NRPTLNPNTD
-1961 RSTVGAGTN
+1961 RSTDRAGTN

-2003 CGCCQQQIRSPG
+2003 CGCCQQQIR
-2015 QRIEEVDYATMLL
+2015 
-2028 DSSVSK
+2028 
-2034 LACMNNNA
+2034 
-2042 DYRKQ
+2042 
-2047 ASNVVKDMLE
+2047 
-2057 ARLRKTDAN
+2057 
-2066 VRAKNKENLHS
+2066 
-2077 NGSHTPSLARTPVFP
+2077 
-2092 LGSTNGKTD
+2092 
-2101 DIKPVPPYMNG
+2101 
-2112 SNVVPSKAAAAFNGT
+2112 
-2127 HTNGQHDLTVYPV
+2127 
-2140 QTTVPSLAAD
+2140 
-2150 LGKVI
+2150 
-2155 LRQKNHNAADVNGS
+2155 
-2169 QAPINGRKVSSE
+2169 
-2181 LTSHAR
+2181 
-2187 DRRSYVERNNNLA
+2187 
-2200 PYDKKQAQQEIATPQ
+2200 
-2215 EQDPVANGSALALLK
+2215 
-2230 DKIPIC
+2230 
-2236 NVCDHKIV
+2236 
-2244 TGPFITA
+2244 GPFITA

>member
-1 MESGGVG
+1 MANLMTVRLQRGDGQAWGFRLQGGKDFSAPLVL
-8 QNPNRLVNGGS
+8 QRVNGGS

-255 QNICASCERLIVH
+255 QNICASCERLIV
-268 AIGGYATAGR
+268 
-278 LPVGSLVPG
+278 
-287 ARPRGPSPLPP
+287 
-298 QMQGQVPRP
+298 
-307 PMPKPPM
+307 
-314 MQPQPQRP
+314 
-322 APQAAPNQQAAPP
+322 
-335 KVAFPPQQQQQQ
+335 
-347 QQQAPAPA
+347 
-355 PAPGSAF
+355 
-362 RPAPN
+362 
-367 TAPRSGIPPKVHSD
+367 

-562 PLPPMEENTAQLVQP
+562 PLPPMEENTAQPVQP

-851 EEDLSESYG
+851 EEDLSDSYG

-946 PEVQPVAGSTATA
+946 PEVQPVAGSTTTA

-1292 KEERSPEKASESSR
+1292 KEERSPEMASESSR
-1306 RSSTRVAAV
+1306 RSSTVAEESRRSS
-1315 PKVISTEETRRC
+1315 KVISTEETRRC

-1369 PPKSATSKPETIPP
+1369 PPKSVTSKPETIPP

-1612 QKKMQEQLHLEAT
+1612 QKKMQEQLHLEAN

-2003 CGCCQQQIRSPG
+2003 CGCCQQQIR
-2015 QRIEEVDYATMLL
+2015 
-2028 DSSVSK
+2028 
-2034 LACMNNNA
+2034 
-2042 DYRKQ
+2042 
-2047 ASNVVKDMLE
+2047 
-2057 ARLRKTDAN
+2057 
-2066 VRAKNKENLHS
+2066 
-2077 NGSHTPSLARTPVFP
+2077 
-2092 LGSTNGKTD
+2092 
-2101 DIKPVPPYMNG
+2101 
-2112 SNVVPSKAAAAFNGT
+2112 
-2127 HTNGQHDLTVYPV
+2127 
-2140 QTTVPSLAAD
+2140 
-2150 LGKVI
+2150 
-2155 LRQKNHNAADVNGS
+2155 
-2169 QAPINGRKVSSE
+2169 
-2181 LTSHAR
+2181 
-2187 DRRSYVERNNNLA
+2187 
-2200 PYDKKQAQQEIATPQ
+2200 
-2215 EQDPVANGSALALLK
+2215 
-2230 DKIPIC
+2230 
-2236 NVCDHKIV
+2236 
-2244 TGPFITA
+2244 GPFITA

>member
-1 MESGGVG
+1 MANLITVRLQRGDGQAWGFRLQGGKDFSAPLVL
-8 QNPNRLVNGGS
+8 QRVNGGS

-40 FNMRHKEAQ
+40 FNMRHKDAQ

-88 GNITPV
+88 GNVTPV

-189 EQGDDPEPAQQQQ
+189 EQGDDPEPDSVYSNNFHYSVNKLESTSSHFYAT
-202 QQQQPQ
+202 
-208 QQYQQQQQP
+208 
-217 QSPHHLSNSGSGT
+217 QS
-230 NTVTRHVSAPVDR
+230 
-243 PVAPAANGLPPG
+243 
-255 QNICASCERLIVH
+255 H

-278 LPVGSLVPG
+278 LPVGSLTG
-287 ARPRGPSPLPP
+287 GRPRGPSPLPP

-314 MQPQPQRP
+314 MQQPQPQRP
-322 APQAAPNQQAAPP
+322 VPQQGVPAQQGAP
-335 KVAFPPQQQQQQ
+335 KVAFPPQPQPQQQP
-347 QQQAPAPA
+347 QQQAPPA
-355 PAPGSAF
+355 PAPTSAF

-367 TAPRSGIPPKVHSD
+367 TVPRAGIPPKVH
-381 GVFVRIKDKNLHA
+381 NE
-394 DCFKCATCGTS
+394 
-405 LKNQGYFNLNDK
+405 
-417 LYCDIHARLAALN
+417 
-430 SPPPG
+430 
-435 TNGMVPVAVTKPG
+435 G
-448 HKTGVS
+448 HKTGVQ

-465 LNGRSQSPYGNNT
+465 LNGRAQSPYG
-478 ITVGQSPSHSRSSST
+478 
-493 TSSSGYCN
+493 
-501 SSSLSPVQ
+501 
-509 SNKVSPLHSRTS
+509 SN
-521 SENELI
+521 
-527 DRSHSSNSNSSSTF
+527 
-541 ELTGPIAFPACPSS
+541 
-555 PLPPPPP
+555 
-562 PLPPMEENTAQLVQP
+562 
-577 EAANGSAEPQL
+577 
-588 VFGANGL
+588 
-595 AAPAPP
+595 
-601 DGETQPD
+601 
-608 AGGSESGTVT
+608 
-618 QNEFGFYYQTMGG
+618 
-631 RVIRSVLPPGKNSTY
+631 
-646 KVNQNNITPKPF
+646 VNQNNITPKPF

-692 GAQAPAPAPVAAP
+692 GAPPAQPAPMAAPAPAPMAAAP

-714 APLAAPA
+714 
-721 PAMAP
+721 MAP
-726 APVPTPQEKD
+726 ASVPTPQD
-736 GSEET
+736 GGTEQE
-741 PAEAEEKAGEE
+741 PAENESEEKAEGEA
-752 EEDAGRERSES
+752 DDGARERSES

-789 PPETQRVIIKPITV
+789 PPETQRVVIKPITV

-812 SKTPPDGPQEQQS
+812 SKTPPDDAAGQQQQ
-825 KQSKSAPELSHRAG
+825 QSKSAPELCHR
-839 QEDHHQQ
+839 QEETEQQ
-846 QQQQD
+846 QHQDD
-851 EEDLSESYG
+851 EELSDSFG
-860 MTTTTTTTTANSASS
+860 MTTTTTATTTTANSASS
-875 EEYRMYQTQTSQPIV
+875 EEYRMYQTQCSQPIV
-890 TYYETPQYELENPFS
+890 TYYDTPQYELERPFS

-932 PEEEEEEEAIVEEP
+932 PEEEEEEVEEEEQVVQQP
-946 PEVQPVAGSTATA
+946 PEQQQAAATA
-959 TDTDRP
+959 AADPDRP
-965 AKRVEFVD
+965 PKRVEFVD

-996 AEMAEAAKRPEEPPH
+996 EEMAEAARRRTEEPPH
-1011 YSLPSIP
+1011 YTLPAVP
-1018 SAEPPQLPP
+1018 PTEPPQLPP

-1052 PIHLTADQIEEA
+1052 PIHLTADQIEQA

-1098 RLGKQPEPEPEPL
+1098 RLGQQPEPEPAPL
-1111 PVGPPLEVPRKGEVM
+1111 PVGPPLDVPRRGEVM
-1126 AKLLAT
+1126 ARLLAT
-1132 STTRSQRFPAHY
+1132 STARSQRFPPHY

-1153 TEPYFPPPHSMEPI
+1153 TQPYFPPPHSMEPI

-1217 DALATAPER
+1217 DALATASDR

-1240 EVYQEMV
+1240 DVYQDMV

-1274 PFVPIVPEIRE
+1274 PFVPVVPEIRE
-1285 IPPEPTP
+1285 VPPEEP
-1292 KEERSPEKASESSR
+1292 ERGESSR
-1306 RSSTRVAAV
+1306 RSSVVAVESRRSSKVATAEEVRRASTVATAAAAV
-1315 PKVISTEETRRC
+1315 
-1327 SQTVAQTVESRRS
+1327 VESRRS
-1340 STATVESR
+1340 STATLESR
-1348 RAESGGQDS
+1348 QDS
-1357 RRGSGGTGSEPT
+1357 RRGSGGSGSADTAQATNPPAPKPTVTTGTAKEPL
-1369 PPKSATSKPETIPP
+1369 
-1383 YPGRDSHP
+1383 YPGHDAHP

-1403 SSPLNKPAEIPPYQ
+1403 KSPLNHPAEIPPYQ

-1443 AFVNTHSHTANLS
+1443 AFVNTHSHTAALS
-1456 KPIAKP
+1456 KPVAKP
-1462 PGPVNKPP
+1462 PGRPVNKPP
-1470 APYTTIQN
+1470 TTPYTTIQN
-1478 RTIPVVQPQPPEL
+1478 RNIPVVQLPAAGGPEL

-1502 ARLQHKGVIDR
+1502 ARLAHKGVIDR

-1521 ILTKHATTIPYYQHQ
+1521 ILTKHATSIPYYQHQ

-1547 EFDGHTTP
+1547 QFDGHTTP

-1625 QRYGRSV
+1625 QRFGRSSVV
-1632 QQHHQEVT
+1632 QQQQHQQQHQEVT
-1640 SHQQVT
+1640 HEQVT
-1646 MSSSSSVTT
+1646 MSSSVST
-1655 SEQHQQQQQQQRMS
+1655 EQQQQQQQQRMT
-1669 REQASAERAVQ
+1669 REEASAERAIQ

-1708 VSRNAN
+1708 VSRNAP

-1745 DEALNIPPQ
+1745 DEALNLPPQ

-1759 LKQQQQQQQE
+1759 QKEQQQKEQQA
-1769 QEQAALIQQ
+1769 EQAALIQQ

-1785 RQIAAAAKPAPP
+1785 RQIAPPKKAAP

-1815 THFPETDLFAEE
+1815 TTFPSTDLFSEE
-1827 FVDHFPSIS
+1827 FVDHFPHIS

-1846 KPAVGRSDC
+1846 KPATRPDC

-1876 PMPPMREEDEG
+1876 PLPPMREEDDGVE
-1887 KPADDRSDTQKLI
+1887 PDTRSDTQKLI
-1900 QSWPPQLPPQVTAP
+1900 QSWPPQLPPQPAAAP
-1914 VAVATNT
+1914 AAVA
-1921 NAPPANG
+1921 APPANG
-1928 AAPPTPGSK
+1928 AAPAGSQPASK

-1951 NRPTFNPNTD
+1951 NRPTLNPNTD
-1961 RSTVGAGTN
+1961 RSTDRAGTN

-2003 CGCCQQQIRSPG
+2003 CGCCQQQIR
-2015 QRIEEVDYATMLL
+2015 
-2028 DSSVSK
+2028 
-2034 LACMNNNA
+2034 
-2042 DYRKQ
+2042 
-2047 ASNVVKDMLE
+2047 
-2057 ARLRKTDAN
+2057 
-2066 VRAKNKENLHS
+2066 
-2077 NGSHTPSLARTPVFP
+2077 
-2092 LGSTNGKTD
+2092 
-2101 DIKPVPPYMNG
+2101 
-2112 SNVVPSKAAAAFNGT
+2112 
-2127 HTNGQHDLTVYPV
+2127 
-2140 QTTVPSLAAD
+2140 
-2150 LGKVI
+2150 
-2155 LRQKNHNAADVNGS
+2155 
-2169 QAPINGRKVSSE
+2169 
-2181 LTSHAR
+2181 
-2187 DRRSYVERNNNLA
+2187 
-2200 PYDKKQAQQEIATPQ
+2200 
-2215 EQDPVANGSALALLK
+2215 
-2230 DKIPIC
+2230 
-2236 NVCDHKIV
+2236 
-2244 TGPFITA
+2244 GPFITA

>member
-1 MESGGVG
+1 MANLITVRLQRGDGQAWGFRLQGGKDFSAPLVL
-8 QNPNRLVNGGS
+8 QRVNGGS

-40 FNMRHKEAQ
+40 FNMRHKDAQ

-88 GNITPV
+88 GNVTPV

-189 EQGDDPEPAQQQQ
+189 EQGDDPEPDSVYSNNFHYSVNKLESTSSHFYAT
-202 QQQQPQ
+202 
-208 QQYQQQQQP
+208 
-217 QSPHHLSNSGSGT
+217 QS
-230 NTVTRHVSAPVDR
+230 
-243 PVAPAANGLPPG
+243 
-255 QNICASCERLIVH
+255 H

-278 LPVGSLVPG
+278 LPVGSLTG
-287 ARPRGPSPLPP
+287 GRPRGPSPLPP

-314 MQPQPQRP
+314 MQQPQPQRP
-322 APQAAPNQQAAPP
+322 VPQQGVPAQQGAP
-335 KVAFPPQQQQQQ
+335 KVAFPPQPQPQQQP
-347 QQQAPAPA
+347 QQQAPPA
-355 PAPGSAF
+355 PAPTSAF

-367 TAPRSGIPPKVHSD
+367 TVPRAGIPPKVH
-381 GVFVRIKDKNLHA
+381 NE
-394 DCFKCATCGTS
+394 
-405 LKNQGYFNLNDK
+405 
-417 LYCDIHARLAALN
+417 
-430 SPPPG
+430 
-435 TNGMVPVAVTKPG
+435 G
-448 HKTGVS
+448 HKTGVQ

-465 LNGRSQSPYGNNT
+465 LNGRAQSPYGSNGT
-478 ITVGQSPSHSRSSST
+478 HTSLGPLSHSPSHSRSSST

-527 DRSHSSNSNSSSTF
+527 DRSHSSNSNGSNAS
-541 ELTGPIAFPACPSS
+541 ELSGNAYPVCPASP

-562 PLPPMEENTAQLVQP
+562 PLTMEECTLQEPGP
-577 EAANGSAEPQL
+577 EVPPAPPQTDASAPL

-595 AAPAPP
+595 ATPAAPA
-601 DGETQPD
+601 D
-608 AGGSESGTVT
+608 SEQTDGTVT
-618 QNEFGFYYQTMGG
+618 QNDYGFYYQTMGG

-692 GAQAPAPAPVAAP
+692 GAPPAQPAPMAAPAPAPMAAAP

-714 APLAAPA
+714 
-721 PAMAP
+721 MAP
-726 APVPTPQEKD
+726 ASVPTPQD
-736 GSEET
+736 GGTEQE
-741 PAEAEEKAGEE
+741 PAENESEEKAEGEA
-752 EEDAGRERSES
+752 DDGARERSES

-789 PPETQRVIIKPITV
+789 PPETQRVVIKPITV

-812 SKTPPDGPQEQQS
+812 SKTPPDDAAGQQQQ
-825 KQSKSAPELSHRAG
+825 QSKSAPELCHR
-839 QEDHHQQ
+839 QEETEQQ
-846 QQQQD
+846 QHQDD
-851 EEDLSESYG
+851 EELSDSFG
-860 MTTTTTTTTANSASS
+860 MTTTTTATTTTANSASS
-875 EEYRMYQTQTSQPIV
+875 EEYRMYQTQCSQPIV
-890 TYYETPQYELENPFS
+890 TYYDTPQYELERPFS
-905 SGQRSAQ
+905 SGQRSA
-912 ASTGAMSDASYT
+912 
-924 HFVFRDPP
+924 
-932 PEEEEEEEAIVEEP
+932 
-946 PEVQPVAGSTATA
+946 
-959 TDTDRP
+959 
-965 AKRVEFVD
+965 
-973 YGRELE
+973 
-979 RYVRAE
+979 
-985 QEKEARRRALE
+985 
-996 AEMAEAAKRPEEPPH
+996 
-1011 YSLPSIP
+1011 
-1018 SAEPPQLPP
+1018 
-1027 SAIPNPTPKQWQSAL
+1027 
-1042 VQALC
+1042 
-1047 VAPPD
+1047 
-1052 PIHLTADQIEEA
+1052 
-1064 NFMRS
+1064 
-1069 RNEAYRREQEETKMR
+1069 
-1084 QLEALR
+1084 
-1090 RQVDALER
+1090 
-1098 RLGKQPEPEPEPL
+1098 
-1111 PVGPPLEVPRKGEVM
+1111 
-1126 AKLLAT
+1126 
-1132 STTRSQRFPAHY
+1132 
-1144 VPVVPLPAE
+1144 
-1153 TEPYFPPPHSMEPI
+1153 
-1167 RSEKISSMRNESPFV
+1167 
-1182 EALKTAPYTPFQ
+1182 

-1217 DALATAPER
+1217 DALATASDR

-1240 EVYQEMV
+1240 DVYQDMV

-1274 PFVPIVPEIRE
+1274 PFVPVVPEIRE
-1285 IPPEPTP
+1285 VPPEEP
-1292 KEERSPEKASESSR
+1292 ERGESSR
-1306 RSSTRVAAV
+1306 RSSVVAVESRRSSKVATAEEVRRASTVATAAAAV
-1315 PKVISTEETRRC
+1315 
-1327 SQTVAQTVESRRS
+1327 VESRRS
-1340 STATVESR
+1340 STATLESR
-1348 RAESGGQDS
+1348 QDS
-1357 RRGSGGTGSEPT
+1357 RRGSGGSGSADTAQATNPPAPKPTVTTGTAKEPL
-1369 PPKSATSKPETIPP
+1369 
-1383 YPGRDSHP
+1383 YPGHDAHP

-1403 SSPLNKPAEIPPYQ
+1403 KSPLNHPAEIPPYQ

-1443 AFVNTHSHTANLS
+1443 AFVNTHSHTAALS
-1456 KPIAKP
+1456 KPVAKP
-1462 PGPVNKPP
+1462 PGRPVNKPP
-1470 APYTTIQN
+1470 TTPYTTIQN
-1478 RTIPVVQPQPPEL
+1478 RNIPVVQLPAAGGPEL

-1502 ARLQHKGVIDR
+1502 ARLAHKGVIDR

-1521 ILTKHATTIPYYQHQ
+1521 ILTKHATSIPYYQHQ

-1547 EFDGHTTP
+1547 QFDGHTTP

-1625 QRYGRSV
+1625 QRFGRSSVV
-1632 QQHHQEVT
+1632 QQQQHQQQHQEVT
-1640 SHQQVT
+1640 HEQVT
-1646 MSSSSSVTT
+1646 MSSSVST
-1655 SEQHQQQQQQQRMS
+1655 EQQQQQQQQRMT
-1669 REQASAERAVQ
+1669 REEASAERAIQ

-1708 VSRNAN
+1708 VSRNAP

-1745 DEALNIPPQ
+1745 DEALNLPPQ

-1759 LKQQQQQQQE
+1759 QKEQQQKEQQA
-1769 QEQAALIQQ
+1769 EQAALIQQ

-1785 RQIAAAAKPAPP
+1785 RQIAPPKKAAP

-1815 THFPETDLFAEE
+1815 TTFPSTDLFSEE
-1827 FVDHFPSIS
+1827 FVDHFPHIS

-1846 KPAVGRSDC
+1846 KPATRPDC

-1876 PMPPMREEDEG
+1876 PLPPMREEDDGVE
-1887 KPADDRSDTQKLI
+1887 PDTRSDTQKLI
-1900 QSWPPQLPPQVTAP
+1900 QSWPPQLPPQPAAAP
-1914 VAVATNT
+1914 AAVA
-1921 NAPPANG
+1921 APPANG
-1928 AAPPTPGSK
+1928 AAPAGSQPASK

-1951 NRPTFNPNTD
+1951 NRPTLNPNTD
-1961 RSTVGAGTN
+1961 RSTDRAGTN

-2003 CGCCQQQIRSPG
+2003 CGCCQQQIR
-2015 QRIEEVDYATMLL
+2015 
-2028 DSSVSK
+2028 
-2034 LACMNNNA
+2034 
-2042 DYRKQ
+2042 
-2047 ASNVVKDMLE
+2047 
-2057 ARLRKTDAN
+2057 
-2066 VRAKNKENLHS
+2066 
-2077 NGSHTPSLARTPVFP
+2077 
-2092 LGSTNGKTD
+2092 
-2101 DIKPVPPYMNG
+2101 
-2112 SNVVPSKAAAAFNGT
+2112 
-2127 HTNGQHDLTVYPV
+2127 
-2140 QTTVPSLAAD
+2140 
-2150 LGKVI
+2150 
-2155 LRQKNHNAADVNGS
+2155 
-2169 QAPINGRKVSSE
+2169 
-2181 LTSHAR
+2181 
-2187 DRRSYVERNNNLA
+2187 
-2200 PYDKKQAQQEIATPQ
+2200 
-2215 EQDPVANGSALALLK
+2215 
-2230 DKIPIC
+2230 
-2236 NVCDHKIV
+2236 
-2244 TGPFITA
+2244 GPFITA

>member
-1 MESGGVG
+1 MANLITVRLQRGDGQAWGFRLQGGKDFSAPLVL
-8 QNPNRLVNGGS
+8 QRVNGGS

-40 FNMRHKEAQ
+40 FNMRHKDAQ

-88 GNITPV
+88 GNVTPV

-189 EQGDDPEPAQQQQ
+189 EQGDDPEPDSVYSNNFHYSVNKLESTSSHFYAT
-202 QQQQPQ
+202 
-208 QQYQQQQQP
+208 
-217 QSPHHLSNSGSGT
+217 QS
-230 NTVTRHVSAPVDR
+230 
-243 PVAPAANGLPPG
+243 
-255 QNICASCERLIVH
+255 H

-278 LPVGSLVPG
+278 LPVGSLTG
-287 ARPRGPSPLPP
+287 GRPRGPSPLPP

-314 MQPQPQRP
+314 MQQPQPQRP
-322 APQAAPNQQAAPP
+322 APQQGVPAQQGAP
-335 KVAFPPQQQQQQ
+335 KVAFPPQPQPQQQQQ
-347 QQQAPAPA
+347 PQPQQQAPPAPA
-355 PAPGSAF
+355 PASAF

-367 TAPRSGIPPKVHSD
+367 TVPRAGIPPKVH
-381 GVFVRIKDKNLHA
+381 NE
-394 DCFKCATCGTS
+394 
-405 LKNQGYFNLNDK
+405 
-417 LYCDIHARLAALN
+417 
-430 SPPPG
+430 
-435 TNGMVPVAVTKPG
+435 G
-448 HKTGVS
+448 HKTGVQ

-465 LNGRSQSPYGNNT
+465 LNGRAQSPYGSNGT
-478 ITVGQSPSHSRSSST
+478 HTSLGPLSHSPSHSRSSST

-527 DRSHSSNSNSSSTF
+527 DRSHSSNSNGSNAS
-541 ELTGPIAFPACPSS
+541 ELSGNAYPVCPASP

-562 PLPPMEENTAQLVQP
+562 LLTMEECTLQEPGP
-577 EAANGSAEPQL
+577 EVPPAPPQTDASAPL

-595 AAPAPP
+595 AAPAATA
-601 DGETQPD
+601 D
-608 AGGSESGTVT
+608 SEQTDGTVT
-618 QNEFGFYYQTMGG
+618 QNDYGFYYQTMGG

-692 GAQAPAPAPVAAP
+692 GAPPAQPAPMAAPAPAPMAAAP

-714 APLAAPA
+714 
-721 PAMAP
+721 MAP
-726 APVPTPQEKD
+726 ASVPTPQD
-736 GSEET
+736 GGTEQE
-741 PAEAEEKAGEE
+741 PAEHESEEKAEGEA
-752 EEDAGRERSES
+752 DDGARERSES

-789 PPETQRVIIKPITV
+789 PPETQRVVIKPITV

-812 SKTPPDGPQEQQS
+812 SKTPPDDAAGQQQQQQQ
-825 KQSKSAPELSHRAG
+825 QSKSAPELCHRQEETEQQH
-839 QEDHHQQ
+839 QED
-846 QQQQD
+846 
-851 EEDLSESYG
+851 EELSDSFG
-860 MTTTTTTTTANSASS
+860 MTTTTTATTTTANSASS
-875 EEYRMYQTQTSQPIV
+875 EEYRMYQTQCSQPIV
-890 TYYETPQYELENPFS
+890 TYYDTPQYELERPFS
-905 SGQRSAQ
+905 SGQRSA
-912 ASTGAMSDASYT
+912 
-924 HFVFRDPP
+924 
-932 PEEEEEEEAIVEEP
+932 
-946 PEVQPVAGSTATA
+946 
-959 TDTDRP
+959 
-965 AKRVEFVD
+965 
-973 YGRELE
+973 
-979 RYVRAE
+979 
-985 QEKEARRRALE
+985 
-996 AEMAEAAKRPEEPPH
+996 
-1011 YSLPSIP
+1011 
-1018 SAEPPQLPP
+1018 
-1027 SAIPNPTPKQWQSAL
+1027 
-1042 VQALC
+1042 
-1047 VAPPD
+1047 
-1052 PIHLTADQIEEA
+1052 
-1064 NFMRS
+1064 
-1069 RNEAYRREQEETKMR
+1069 
-1084 QLEALR
+1084 
-1090 RQVDALER
+1090 
-1098 RLGKQPEPEPEPL
+1098 
-1111 PVGPPLEVPRKGEVM
+1111 
-1126 AKLLAT
+1126 
-1132 STTRSQRFPAHY
+1132 
-1144 VPVVPLPAE
+1144 
-1153 TEPYFPPPHSMEPI
+1153 
-1167 RSEKISSMRNESPFV
+1167 
-1182 EALKTAPYTPFQ
+1182 

-1217 DALATAPER
+1217 DALATASDR

-1240 EVYQEMV
+1240 DVYQDMV

-1274 PFVPIVPEIRE
+1274 PFVPVVPEIRE
-1285 IPPEPTP
+1285 VPPEEP
-1292 KEERSPEKASESSR
+1292 ERGESSR
-1306 RSSTRVAAV
+1306 RSSVVAVESVRRSSKVATAEEVRRASTVATAAAAV
-1315 PKVISTEETRRC
+1315 
-1327 SQTVAQTVESRRS
+1327 VESRRS
-1340 STATVESR
+1340 STATLESR
-1348 RAESGGQDS
+1348 QDS
-1357 RRGSGGTGSEPT
+1357 RRGSGGSGSADTAQATNPPAPKPTVTTVTAKEPL
-1369 PPKSATSKPETIPP
+1369 
-1383 YPGRDSHP
+1383 YPGHDAHP

-1403 SSPLNKPAEIPPYQ
+1403 KSPLNHPAEIPPYQ

-1443 AFVNTHSHTANLS
+1443 AFVNTHSHTAALS
-1456 KPIAKP
+1456 KPVAKP
-1462 PGPVNKPP
+1462 PGRPVNKPP
-1470 APYTTIQN
+1470 ATPYTTIQN
-1478 RTIPVVQPQPPEL
+1478 RNIPVVTGAAPEL

-1502 ARLQHKGVIDR
+1502 ARLAHKGVIDR

-1521 ILTKHATTIPYYQHQ
+1521 ILTKHATSIPYYQHQ

-1547 EFDGHTTP
+1547 QFDGHTTP

-1625 QRYGRSV
+1625 QRFGRSSVV
-1632 QQHHQEVT
+1632 QQQQHQQQHQEVT
-1640 SHQQVT
+1640 HEQVT
-1646 MSSSSSVTT
+1646 MSSSVTT
-1655 SEQHQQQQQQQRMS
+1655 EQQQQQQQQRMT
-1669 REQASAERAVQ
+1669 REEASAERAIQ

-1700 ESSSRSQS
+1700 ESSSRNQS
-1708 VSRNAN
+1708 VSRNAP

-1745 DEALNIPPQ
+1745 DEALNLPPQ

-1759 LKQQQQQQQE
+1759 QKEQQQKEQQA
-1769 QEQAALIQQ
+1769 EQAALIQQ

-1785 RQIAAAAKPAPP
+1785 RQIAPPKKAAP

-1815 THFPETDLFAEE
+1815 TTFPSTDLFSEE
-1827 FVDHFPSIS
+1827 FVDHFPHIS

-1846 KPAVGRSDC
+1846 KPATRPDC
-1855 VSPSSFKAQFNEFM
+1855 VSPSSFKAQFNEFI

-1876 PMPPMREEDEG
+1876 PLPPMREEDDGAE
-1887 KPADDRSDTQKLI
+1887 PDTRSDTQKLI
-1900 QSWPPQLPPQVTAP
+1900 QSWPPQLPPQPAAAP
-1914 VAVATNT
+1914 AAVA
-1921 NAPPANG
+1921 APPANG
-1928 AAPPTPGSK
+1928 AAPAGSQPASK

-1951 NRPTFNPNTD
+1951 NRPTLNPNTD
-1961 RSTVGAGTN
+1961 RSTDRAGTN

-2003 CGCCQQQIRSPG
+2003 CGCCQQQIR
-2015 QRIEEVDYATMLL
+2015 
-2028 DSSVSK
+2028 
-2034 LACMNNNA
+2034 
-2042 DYRKQ
+2042 
-2047 ASNVVKDMLE
+2047 
-2057 ARLRKTDAN
+2057 
-2066 VRAKNKENLHS
+2066 
-2077 NGSHTPSLARTPVFP
+2077 
-2092 LGSTNGKTD
+2092 
-2101 DIKPVPPYMNG
+2101 
-2112 SNVVPSKAAAAFNGT
+2112 
-2127 HTNGQHDLTVYPV
+2127 
-2140 QTTVPSLAAD
+2140 
-2150 LGKVI
+2150 
-2155 LRQKNHNAADVNGS
+2155 
-2169 QAPINGRKVSSE
+2169 
-2181 LTSHAR
+2181 
-2187 DRRSYVERNNNLA
+2187 
-2200 PYDKKQAQQEIATPQ
+2200 
-2215 EQDPVANGSALALLK
+2215 
-2230 DKIPIC
+2230 
-2236 NVCDHKIV
+2236 
-2244 TGPFITA
+2244 GPFITA

>member
-1 MESGGVG
+1 MANLITVRLQRGDGQAWGFRLQGGKDFSAPLVL
-8 QNPNRLVNGGS
+8 QRVNGGS

-40 FNMRHKEAQ
+40 FNMRHKDAQ

-88 GNITPV
+88 GNVTPV

-202 QQQQPQ
+202 QQPLQQ
-208 QQYQQQQQP
+208 QQQQQP
-217 QSPHHLSNSGSGT
+217 LSPQHLSNSGSGT

-255 QNICASCERLIVH
+255 QNICASCERLIV
-268 AIGGYATAGR
+268 
-278 LPVGSLVPG
+278 
-287 ARPRGPSPLPP
+287 
-298 QMQGQVPRP
+298 
-307 PMPKPPM
+307 
-314 MQPQPQRP
+314 
-322 APQAAPNQQAAPP
+322 
-335 KVAFPPQQQQQQ
+335 
-347 QQQAPAPA
+347 
-355 PAPGSAF
+355 
-362 RPAPN
+362 
-367 TAPRSGIPPKVHSD
+367 

-448 HKTGVS
+448 HKTGVQ

-465 LNGRSQSPYGNNT
+465 LNGRAQSPYGSNGT
-478 ITVGQSPSHSRSSST
+478 HTSLGPLSHSPSHSRSSST

-527 DRSHSSNSNSSSTF
+527 DRSHSSNSNGSNAS
-541 ELTGPIAFPACPSS
+541 ELSGNAYPVCPASP

-562 PLPPMEENTAQLVQP
+562 LLTMEECTLQEPGP
-577 EAANGSAEPQL
+577 EVPPAPPQTDASAPL

-595 AAPAPP
+595 AAPAATA
-601 DGETQPD
+601 D
-608 AGGSESGTVT
+608 SEQTDGTVT
-618 QNEFGFYYQTMGG
+618 QNDYGFYYQTMGG

-692 GAQAPAPAPVAAP
+692 GAPPAQPAPMAAPAPAPMAAAP

-714 APLAAPA
+714 
-721 PAMAP
+721 MAP
-726 APVPTPQEKD
+726 ASVPTPQD
-736 GSEET
+736 GGTEQE
-741 PAEAEEKAGEE
+741 PAEHESEEKAEGEA
-752 EEDAGRERSES
+752 DDGARERSES

-789 PPETQRVIIKPITV
+789 PPETQRVVIKPITV

-812 SKTPPDGPQEQQS
+812 SKTPPDDAAGQQQQQQQ
-825 KQSKSAPELSHRAG
+825 QSKSAPELCHRQEETEQQH
-839 QEDHHQQ
+839 QED
-846 QQQQD
+846 
-851 EEDLSESYG
+851 EELSDSFG
-860 MTTTTTTTTANSASS
+860 MTTTTTATTTTANSASS
-875 EEYRMYQTQTSQPIV
+875 EEYRMYQTQCSQPIV
-890 TYYETPQYELENPFS
+890 TYYDTPQYELERPFS

-932 PEEEEEEEAIVEEP
+932 PEEEEEVEEEEQVVQQP
-946 PEVQPVAGSTATA
+946 PEQQQQQAAATA
-959 TDTDRP
+959 AADPDRP
-965 AKRVEFVD
+965 PKRVEFVD

-996 AEMAEAAKRPEEPPH
+996 EEMAEAARRRTEEPPH
-1011 YSLPSIP
+1011 YTLPAVP
-1018 SAEPPQLPP
+1018 PTEPPQLPP

-1052 PIHLTADQIEEA
+1052 PIHLTADQIEQA

-1098 RLGKQPEPEPEPL
+1098 RLGQQPEPEPAPL
-1111 PVGPPLEVPRKGEVM
+1111 PVGPPLDVPRRGEVM
-1126 AKLLAT
+1126 ARLLAT
-1132 STTRSQRFPAHY
+1132 STARSQRFPPHY

-1153 TEPYFPPPHSMEPI
+1153 TQPYFPPPHSMEPI
-1167 RSEKISSMRNESPFV
+1167 RSEKISAMRNESPFV

-1217 DALATAPER
+1217 DALATASDR

-1240 EVYQEMV
+1240 DVYQDMV

-1274 PFVPIVPEIRE
+1274 PFVPVVPEIRE
-1285 IPPEPTP
+1285 VPPEEP
-1292 KEERSPEKASESSR
+1292 ERGESSR
-1306 RSSTRVAAV
+1306 RSSVVAVESVRRSSKVATAEEVRRASTVATAAAAV
-1315 PKVISTEETRRC
+1315 
-1327 SQTVAQTVESRRS
+1327 VESRRS
-1340 STATVESR
+1340 STATLESR
-1348 RAESGGQDS
+1348 QDS
-1357 RRGSGGTGSEPT
+1357 RRGSGGSGSADTAQATNPPAPKPTVTTVTAKEPL
-1369 PPKSATSKPETIPP
+1369 
-1383 YPGRDSHP
+1383 YPGHDAHP

-1403 SSPLNKPAEIPPYQ
+1403 KSPLNHPAEIPPYQ

-1443 AFVNTHSHTANLS
+1443 AFVNTHSHTAALS
-1456 KPIAKP
+1456 KPVAKP
-1462 PGPVNKPP
+1462 PGRPVNKPP
-1470 APYTTIQN
+1470 ATPYTTIQN
-1478 RTIPVVQPQPPEL
+1478 RNIPVVTGAAPEL

-1502 ARLQHKGVIDR
+1502 ARLAHKGVIDR

-1521 ILTKHATTIPYYQHQ
+1521 ILTKHATSIPYYQHQ

-1547 EFDGHTTP
+1547 QFDGHTTP

-1625 QRYGRSV
+1625 QRFGRSSVV
-1632 QQHHQEVT
+1632 QQQQHQQQHQEVT
-1640 SHQQVT
+1640 HEQVT
-1646 MSSSSSVTT
+1646 MSSSVTT
-1655 SEQHQQQQQQQRMS
+1655 EQQQQQQQQRMT
-1669 REQASAERAVQ
+1669 REEASAERAIQ

-1700 ESSSRSQS
+1700 ESSSRNQS
-1708 VSRNAN
+1708 VSRNAP

-1745 DEALNIPPQ
+1745 DEALNLPPQ

-1759 LKQQQQQQQE
+1759 QKEQQQKEQQA
-1769 QEQAALIQQ
+1769 EQAALIQQ

-1785 RQIAAAAKPAPP
+1785 RQIAPPKKAAP

-1815 THFPETDLFAEE
+1815 TTFPSTDLFSEE
-1827 FVDHFPSIS
+1827 FVDHFPHIS

-1846 KPAVGRSDC
+1846 KPATRPDC
-1855 VSPSSFKAQFNEFM
+1855 VSPSSFKAQFNEFI

-1876 PMPPMREEDEG
+1876 PLPPMREEDDGAE
-1887 KPADDRSDTQKLI
+1887 PDTRSDTQKLI
-1900 QSWPPQLPPQVTAP
+1900 QSWPPQLPPQPAAAP
-1914 VAVATNT
+1914 AAVA
-1921 NAPPANG
+1921 APPANG
-1928 AAPPTPGSK
+1928 AAPAGSQPASK

-1951 NRPTFNPNTD
+1951 NRPTLNPNTD
-1961 RSTVGAGTN
+1961 RSTDRAGTN

-2003 CGCCQQQIRSPG
+2003 CGCCQQQIR
-2015 QRIEEVDYATMLL
+2015 
-2028 DSSVSK
+2028 
-2034 LACMNNNA
+2034 
-2042 DYRKQ
+2042 
-2047 ASNVVKDMLE
+2047 
-2057 ARLRKTDAN
+2057 
-2066 VRAKNKENLHS
+2066 
-2077 NGSHTPSLARTPVFP
+2077 
-2092 LGSTNGKTD
+2092 
-2101 DIKPVPPYMNG
+2101 
-2112 SNVVPSKAAAAFNGT
+2112 
-2127 HTNGQHDLTVYPV
+2127 
-2140 QTTVPSLAAD
+2140 
-2150 LGKVI
+2150 
-2155 LRQKNHNAADVNGS
+2155 
-2169 QAPINGRKVSSE
+2169 
-2181 LTSHAR
+2181 
-2187 DRRSYVERNNNLA
+2187 
-2200 PYDKKQAQQEIATPQ
+2200 
-2215 EQDPVANGSALALLK
+2215 
-2230 DKIPIC
+2230 
-2236 NVCDHKIV
+2236 
-2244 TGPFITA
+2244 GPFITA

>member
-1 MESGGVG
+1 MANLITVRLQRGDGQAWGFRLQGGKDFSAPLVL
-8 QNPNRLVNGGS
+8 QRVNGGS

-40 FNMRHKEAQ
+40 FNMRHKDAQ

-88 GNITPV
+88 GNVTPV

-189 EQGDDPEPAQQQQ
+189 EQGDDPEPDSVYSNNFHYSVNKLESTSSHFYAT
-202 QQQQPQ
+202 
-208 QQYQQQQQP
+208 
-217 QSPHHLSNSGSGT
+217 QS
-230 NTVTRHVSAPVDR
+230 
-243 PVAPAANGLPPG
+243 
-255 QNICASCERLIVH
+255 H

-278 LPVGSLVPG
+278 LPVGSLTG
-287 ARPRGPSPLPP
+287 GRPRGPSPLPP

-314 MQPQPQRP
+314 MQQPQPQRP
-322 APQAAPNQQAAPP
+322 APQQGVPAQQGAP
-335 KVAFPPQQQQQQ
+335 KVAFPPQPQPQQQQQ
-347 QQQAPAPA
+347 PQPQQQAPPA
-355 PAPGSAF
+355 PAPTSAF

-367 TAPRSGIPPKVHSD
+367 TVPRAGIPPKVH
-381 GVFVRIKDKNLHA
+381 NE
-394 DCFKCATCGTS
+394 
-405 LKNQGYFNLNDK
+405 
-417 LYCDIHARLAALN
+417 
-430 SPPPG
+430 
-435 TNGMVPVAVTKPG
+435 G
-448 HKTGVS
+448 HKTGVQ

-465 LNGRSQSPYGNNT
+465 LNGRAQSPYGSNGT
-478 ITVGQSPSHSRSSST
+478 HTSLGPLSHSPSHSRSSST

-527 DRSHSSNSNSSSTF
+527 DRSHSSNSNGSNAS
-541 ELTGPIAFPACPSS
+541 ELSGNAYPVCPASP

-562 PLPPMEENTAQLVQP
+562 PLTMEECTLQEPGP
-577 EAANGSAEPQL
+577 EVPPAPPQTDASAPL

-595 AAPAPP
+595 AAPAATA
-601 DGETQPD
+601 D
-608 AGGSESGTVT
+608 SEQTDGTVT
-618 QNEFGFYYQTMGG
+618 QNDYGFYYQTMGG

-692 GAQAPAPAPVAAP
+692 GAPPAQPAPMAAPAPAPMVAAP

-714 APLAAPA
+714 
-721 PAMAP
+721 MAP
-726 APVPTPQEKD
+726 ASVPTPQD
-736 GSEET
+736 GGTEQE
-741 PAEAEEKAGEE
+741 PAENESEEKAEGEA
-752 EEDAGRERSES
+752 DDGARERSES

-789 PPETQRVIIKPITV
+789 PPETQRVVIKPITV

-812 SKTPPDGPQEQQS
+812 SKTPPDDAAGQQQQQQ
-825 KQSKSAPELSHRAG
+825 QSKSAPELCHRQEETEQQH
-839 QEDHHQQ
+839 QED
-846 QQQQD
+846 
-851 EEDLSESYG
+851 EELSDSFG
-860 MTTTTTTTTANSASS
+860 MTTTTTATTTTANSASS
-875 EEYRMYQTQTSQPIV
+875 EEYRMYQTQCSQPIV
-890 TYYETPQYELENPFS
+890 TYYDTPQYELERPFS

-932 PEEEEEEEAIVEEP
+932 PEEEEEVEEEEQVVQQP
-946 PEVQPVAGSTATA
+946 PEQQQQQAAATA
-959 TDTDRP
+959 AADPDRP
-965 AKRVEFVD
+965 PKRVEFVD

-996 AEMAEAAKRPEEPPH
+996 EEMAEAARRRTEEPPH
-1011 YSLPSIP
+1011 YTLPAVP
-1018 SAEPPQLPP
+1018 PTEPPQLPP

-1052 PIHLTADQIEEA
+1052 PIHLTADQIEQA

-1098 RLGKQPEPEPEPL
+1098 RLGQQPEPEPAPL
-1111 PVGPPLEVPRKGEVM
+1111 PVGPPLDVPRRGEVM
-1126 AKLLAT
+1126 ARLLAT
-1132 STTRSQRFPAHY
+1132 STARSQRFPPHY

-1153 TEPYFPPPHSMEPI
+1153 TQPYFPPPHSMEPI
-1167 RSEKISSMRNESPFV
+1167 RSEKISAMRNESPFV

-1217 DALATAPER
+1217 DALATASDR

-1240 EVYQEMV
+1240 DVYQDMV

-1274 PFVPIVPEIRE
+1274 PFVPVVPEIRE
-1285 IPPEPTP
+1285 VPPEEP
-1292 KEERSPEKASESSR
+1292 ERGESSR
-1306 RSSTRVAAV
+1306 RSSVVAVESVRRSSKVATAEEVRRASTVATAAAAV
-1315 PKVISTEETRRC
+1315 
-1327 SQTVAQTVESRRS
+1327 VESRRS
-1340 STATVESR
+1340 STATLESR
-1348 RAESGGQDS
+1348 QDS
-1357 RRGSGGTGSEPT
+1357 RRGSGGSGSADTAQATNPPAPKPTVTTGTAKEPL
-1369 PPKSATSKPETIPP
+1369 
-1383 YPGRDSHP
+1383 YPGHDAHP

-1403 SSPLNKPAEIPPYQ
+1403 KSPLNHPAEIPPYQ

-1443 AFVNTHSHTANLS
+1443 AFVNTHSHTAALS
-1456 KPIAKP
+1456 KPVAKP
-1462 PGPVNKPP
+1462 PGRPVNKPP
-1470 APYTTIQN
+1470 ATPYTTIQN
-1478 RTIPVVQPQPPEL
+1478 RNIPVVTGAAPEL

-1502 ARLQHKGVIDR
+1502 ARLAHKGVIDR

-1521 ILTKHATTIPYYQHQ
+1521 ILTKHATSIPYYQHQ

-1547 EFDGHTTP
+1547 QFDGHTTP

-1625 QRYGRSV
+1625 QRFGRSSVV
-1632 QQHHQEVT
+1632 QQQQHQQQHQEVT
-1640 SHQQVT
+1640 HEQVT
-1646 MSSSSSVTT
+1646 MSSSVTT
-1655 SEQHQQQQQQQRMS
+1655 EQQQQQQRMT
-1669 REQASAERAVQ
+1669 REEASAERAIQ
-1680 SAQQVG
+1680 SAQQ
-1686 NALIQKR
+1686 
-1693 TRFVEEH
+1693 
-1700 ESSSRSQS
+1700 
-1708 VSRNAN
+1708 
-1714 SESSRYSSK
+1714 
-1723 IKEDEAPQ
+1723 EDEAPQ

-1745 DEALNIPPQ
+1745 DEALNLPPQ

-1759 LKQQQQQQQE
+1759 QKEQQQKEQQA
-1769 QEQAALIQQ
+1769 EQAALIQQ

-1785 RQIAAAAKPAPP
+1785 RQIAPPKKAAP

-1815 THFPETDLFAEE
+1815 TTFPSTDLFSEE
-1827 FVDHFPSIS
+1827 FVDHFPHIS

-1846 KPAVGRSDC
+1846 KPATRPDC
-1855 VSPSSFKAQFNEFM
+1855 VSPSSFKAQFNEFI

-1876 PMPPMREEDEG
+1876 PLPPMREEDDGAE
-1887 KPADDRSDTQKLI
+1887 PDTRSDTQKLI
-1900 QSWPPQLPPQVTAP
+1900 QSWPPQLPPQLPPQPAAAP
-1914 VAVATNT
+1914 AAVA
-1921 NAPPANG
+1921 APPANG
-1928 AAPPTPGSK
+1928 AAPAGSQPASK

-1951 NRPTFNPNTD
+1951 NRPTLNPNTD
-1961 RSTVGAGTN
+1961 RSTDRAGTN

-2003 CGCCQQQIRSPG
+2003 CGCCQQQIR
-2015 QRIEEVDYATMLL
+2015 
-2028 DSSVSK
+2028 
-2034 LACMNNNA
+2034 
-2042 DYRKQ
+2042 
-2047 ASNVVKDMLE
+2047 
-2057 ARLRKTDAN
+2057 
-2066 VRAKNKENLHS
+2066 
-2077 NGSHTPSLARTPVFP
+2077 
-2092 LGSTNGKTD
+2092 
-2101 DIKPVPPYMNG
+2101 
-2112 SNVVPSKAAAAFNGT
+2112 
-2127 HTNGQHDLTVYPV
+2127 
-2140 QTTVPSLAAD
+2140 
-2150 LGKVI
+2150 
-2155 LRQKNHNAADVNGS
+2155 
-2169 QAPINGRKVSSE
+2169 
-2181 LTSHAR
+2181 
-2187 DRRSYVERNNNLA
+2187 
-2200 PYDKKQAQQEIATPQ
+2200 
-2215 EQDPVANGSALALLK
+2215 
-2230 DKIPIC
+2230 
-2236 NVCDHKIV
+2236 
-2244 TGPFITA
+2244 GPFITA

>member
-1 MESGGVG
+1 MANLITVRLQRGDGQAWGFRLQGGKDFSAPLVL
-8 QNPNRLVNGGS
+8 QRVNGGS

-40 FNMRHKEAQ
+40 FNMRHKDAQ

-88 GNITPV
+88 GNVTPV

-189 EQGDDPEPAQQQQ
+189 EQGDDPEPGNISRTAKARQDARSSAPSLWCRPSTPYKLPTSKLTPTPFQQTASLISRSCSDGTISSQQ
-202 QQQQPQ
+202 QQQQPL
-208 QQYQQQQQP
+208 QQQQQQLQQP
-217 QSPHHLSNSGSGT
+217 LSPHHLSNCGSGT

-255 QNICASCERLIVH
+255 QNICASCERLIV
-268 AIGGYATAGR
+268 
-278 LPVGSLVPG
+278 
-287 ARPRGPSPLPP
+287 
-298 QMQGQVPRP
+298 
-307 PMPKPPM
+307 
-314 MQPQPQRP
+314 
-322 APQAAPNQQAAPP
+322 
-335 KVAFPPQQQQQQ
+335 
-347 QQQAPAPA
+347 
-355 PAPGSAF
+355 
-362 RPAPN
+362 
-367 TAPRSGIPPKVHSD
+367 

-435 TNGMVPVAVTKPG
+435 TNGMVPVAVTKP
-448 HKTGVS
+448 H
-454 AISAALNAHAN
+454 
-465 LNGRSQSPYGNNT
+465 
-478 ITVGQSPSHSRSSST
+478 SPSHSRSSST

-527 DRSHSSNSNSSSTF
+527 DRSHSSNSNGSNAS
-541 ELTGPIAFPACPSS
+541 ELSGNAYPVCPASP

-562 PLPPMEENTAQLVQP
+562 LLTMEECTLQEPGP
-577 EAANGSAEPQL
+577 EVPPAPPQTDASAPL

-595 AAPAPP
+595 AAPAAPA
-601 DGETQPD
+601 D
-608 AGGSESGTVT
+608 SEQTDGTVT
-618 QNEFGFYYQTMGG
+618 QNDYGFYYQTMGG

-692 GAQAPAPAPVAAP
+692 GAPPAQPAPMAAPAPAPMAAAP

-714 APLAAPA
+714 
-721 PAMAP
+721 MAP
-726 APVPTPQEKD
+726 ASVPTPQGYGGTEQ
-736 GSEET
+736 E
-741 PAEAEEKAGEE
+741 PAEHESEEKAEGEA
-752 EEDAGRERSES
+752 DDGARERSES

-789 PPETQRVIIKPITV
+789 PPETQRVVIKPITV

-812 SKTPPDGPQEQQS
+812 SKTPPDDAAGQQQQQ
-825 KQSKSAPELSHRAG
+825 QSKSAPELCHR
-839 QEDHHQQ
+839 QEETEQQHQD
-846 QQQQD
+846 D
-851 EEDLSESYG
+851 EELSDSFG
-860 MTTTTTTTTANSASS
+860 MTTTTTATTTTANSASS
-875 EEYRMYQTQTSQPIV
+875 EEYRMYQTQCSQPIV
-890 TYYETPQYELENPFS
+890 TYYDTPQYELERPFS

-932 PEEEEEEEAIVEEP
+932 PEEEEEVEEEEQVVQQP
-946 PEVQPVAGSTATA
+946 PEQQQQQAAATA
-959 TDTDRP
+959 AADPDRP
-965 AKRVEFVD
+965 PKRVEFVD

-996 AEMAEAAKRPEEPPH
+996 EEMAEAARRRTEEPPH
-1011 YSLPSIP
+1011 YTLPAVP
-1018 SAEPPQLPP
+1018 PTEPPQLPP

-1052 PIHLTADQIEEA
+1052 PIHLTADQIEQA

-1098 RLGKQPEPEPEPL
+1098 RLGQQPEPEPAPL
-1111 PVGPPLEVPRKGEVM
+1111 PVGPPLDVPRRGEVM
-1126 AKLLAT
+1126 ARLLAT
-1132 STTRSQRFPAHY
+1132 STARSQRFPPHY

-1153 TEPYFPPPHSMEPI
+1153 TQPYFPPPHSMEPI
-1167 RSEKISSMRNESPFV
+1167 RSEKISAMRNESPFV

-1217 DALATAPER
+1217 DALATASDR

-1240 EVYQEMV
+1240 DVYQDMV

-1274 PFVPIVPEIRE
+1274 PFVPVVPEIRE
-1285 IPPEPTP
+1285 VPPEEP
-1292 KEERSPEKASESSR
+1292 ERGESSR
-1306 RSSTRVAAV
+1306 RSSVVAVESVRRSSKVATAEEVRRASTVATAAAAV
-1315 PKVISTEETRRC
+1315 
-1327 SQTVAQTVESRRS
+1327 VESRRS
-1340 STATVESR
+1340 STATLESR
-1348 RAESGGQDS
+1348 QDS
-1357 RRGSGGTGSEPT
+1357 RRGSGGSGSADTAQATNPPAPKPTVTTGTAKEPL
-1369 PPKSATSKPETIPP
+1369 
-1383 YPGRDSHP
+1383 YPGHDAHP

-1403 SSPLNKPAEIPPYQ
+1403 KSPLNHPAEIPPYQ

-1443 AFVNTHSHTANLS
+1443 AFVNTHSHTAALS
-1456 KPIAKP
+1456 KPVAKP
-1462 PGPVNKPP
+1462 PGRPVNKPP
-1470 APYTTIQN
+1470 ATPYTTIQN
-1478 RTIPVVQPQPPEL
+1478 RNIPVVTGAAPEL

-1502 ARLQHKGVIDR
+1502 ARLAHKGVIDR

-1521 ILTKHATTIPYYQHQ
+1521 ILTKHATSIPYYQHQ

-1547 EFDGHTTP
+1547 QFDGHTTP

-1625 QRYGRSV
+1625 QRFGRSSVV
-1632 QQHHQEVT
+1632 QQQHQQQHQEVT
-1640 SHQQVT
+1640 HEQVT
-1646 MSSSSSVTT
+1646 MSSSVTT
-1655 SEQHQQQQQQQRMS
+1655 EQQQQQQQQRMT
-1669 REQASAERAVQ
+1669 REEASAERAIQ

-1693 TRFVEEH
+1693 TRVVEEH

-1708 VSRNAN
+1708 VSRNAP

-1745 DEALNIPPQ
+1745 DEALNLPPQ

-1759 LKQQQQQQQE
+1759 QKEQQQKEQQA
-1769 QEQAALIQQ
+1769 EQAALIQQ

-1785 RQIAAAAKPAPP
+1785 RQIAPPKKAAP

-1815 THFPETDLFAEE
+1815 TTFPSTDLFSEE
-1827 FVDHFPSIS
+1827 FVDHFPHIS

-1846 KPAVGRSDC
+1846 KPATRPDC
-1855 VSPSSFKAQFNEFM
+1855 VSPSSFKAQFNEFI

-1876 PMPPMREEDEG
+1876 PLPPMREEDDGAE
-1887 KPADDRSDTQKLI
+1887 PDTRSDTQKLI
-1900 QSWPPQLPPQVTAP
+1900 QSWPPQLPPQPAAAP
-1914 VAVATNT
+1914 AAVA
-1921 NAPPANG
+1921 APPANG
-1928 AAPPTPGSK
+1928 AAPAGSQPASK

-1951 NRPTFNPNTD
+1951 NRPTLNPNTD
-1961 RSTVGAGTN
+1961 RSTDRAGTN

-2003 CGCCQQQIRSPG
+2003 CGCCQQQIR
-2015 QRIEEVDYATMLL
+2015 
-2028 DSSVSK
+2028 
-2034 LACMNNNA
+2034 
-2042 DYRKQ
+2042 
-2047 ASNVVKDMLE
+2047 
-2057 ARLRKTDAN
+2057 
-2066 VRAKNKENLHS
+2066 
-2077 NGSHTPSLARTPVFP
+2077 
-2092 LGSTNGKTD
+2092 
-2101 DIKPVPPYMNG
+2101 
-2112 SNVVPSKAAAAFNGT
+2112 
-2127 HTNGQHDLTVYPV
+2127 
-2140 QTTVPSLAAD
+2140 
-2150 LGKVI
+2150 
-2155 LRQKNHNAADVNGS
+2155 
-2169 QAPINGRKVSSE
+2169 
-2181 LTSHAR
+2181 
-2187 DRRSYVERNNNLA
+2187 
-2200 PYDKKQAQQEIATPQ
+2200 
-2215 EQDPVANGSALALLK
+2215 
-2230 DKIPIC
+2230 
-2236 NVCDHKIV
+2236 
-2244 TGPFITA
+2244 GPFITA

>member
-1 MESGGVG
+1 MANLITVRLQRGDGQAWGFRLQGGKDFSAPLVL
-8 QNPNRLVNGGS
+8 QRVNGGS

-40 FNMRHKEAQ
+40 FNMRHKDAQ

-88 GNITPV
+88 GNVTPV

-189 EQGDDPEPAQQQQ
+189 EQGDDPEPDSVYSNNFHYSVNKLESTSSHFYAT
-202 QQQQPQ
+202 
-208 QQYQQQQQP
+208 
-217 QSPHHLSNSGSGT
+217 QS
-230 NTVTRHVSAPVDR
+230 
-243 PVAPAANGLPPG
+243 
-255 QNICASCERLIVH
+255 H

-278 LPVGSLVPG
+278 LPVGSLTG
-287 ARPRGPSPLPP
+287 GRPRGPSPLPP

-314 MQPQPQRP
+314 MQQPQPQRP
-322 APQAAPNQQAAPP
+322 VPQQGVPAQQGAP
-335 KVAFPPQQQQQQ
+335 KVAFPPQPQPQQQP
-347 QQQAPAPA
+347 QQQAPPA
-355 PAPGSAF
+355 PAPTSAF

-367 TAPRSGIPPKVHSD
+367 TVPRAGIPPKVH
-381 GVFVRIKDKNLHA
+381 NE
-394 DCFKCATCGTS
+394 
-405 LKNQGYFNLNDK
+405 
-417 LYCDIHARLAALN
+417 
-430 SPPPG
+430 
-435 TNGMVPVAVTKPG
+435 G
-448 HKTGVS
+448 HKTGVQ

-465 LNGRSQSPYGNNT
+465 LNGRAQSPYGSNGT
-478 ITVGQSPSHSRSSST
+478 HTSLGPLSHSPSHSRSSST

-527 DRSHSSNSNSSSTF
+527 DRSHSSNSNGSNAS
-541 ELTGPIAFPACPSS
+541 ELSGNAYPVCPASP

-562 PLPPMEENTAQLVQP
+562 PLTMEECTLQEPGP
-577 EAANGSAEPQL
+577 EVPPAPPQTDASAPL

-595 AAPAPP
+595 ATPAAPA
-601 DGETQPD
+601 D
-608 AGGSESGTVT
+608 SEQTDGTVT
-618 QNEFGFYYQTMGG
+618 QNDYGFYYQTMGG

-692 GAQAPAPAPVAAP
+692 GAPPAQPAPMAAPAPAPMAAAP

-714 APLAAPA
+714 
-721 PAMAP
+721 MAP
-726 APVPTPQEKD
+726 ASVPTPQD
-736 GSEET
+736 GGTEQE
-741 PAEAEEKAGEE
+741 PAENESEEKAEGEA
-752 EEDAGRERSES
+752 DDGARERSES

-789 PPETQRVIIKPITV
+789 PPETQRVVIKPITV

-812 SKTPPDGPQEQQS
+812 SKTPPDDAAGQQQQ
-825 KQSKSAPELSHRAG
+825 QSKSAPELCHR
-839 QEDHHQQ
+839 QEETEQQ
-846 QQQQD
+846 QHQDD
-851 EEDLSESYG
+851 EELSDSFG
-860 MTTTTTTTTANSASS
+860 MTTTTTATTTTANSASS
-875 EEYRMYQTQTSQPIV
+875 EEYRMYQTQCSQPIV
-890 TYYETPQYELENPFS
+890 TYYDTPQYELERPFS

-932 PEEEEEEEAIVEEP
+932 PEEEEEEVEEEEQVVQQP
-946 PEVQPVAGSTATA
+946 PEQQQAAATA
-959 TDTDRP
+959 AADPDRP
-965 AKRVEFVD
+965 PKRVEFVD

-996 AEMAEAAKRPEEPPH
+996 EEMAEAARRRTEEPPH
-1011 YSLPSIP
+1011 YTLPAVP
-1018 SAEPPQLPP
+1018 PTEPPQLPP

-1052 PIHLTADQIEEA
+1052 PIHLTADQIEQA

-1098 RLGKQPEPEPEPL
+1098 RLGQQPEPEPAPL
-1111 PVGPPLEVPRKGEVM
+1111 PVGPPLDVPRRGEVM
-1126 AKLLAT
+1126 ARLLAT
-1132 STTRSQRFPAHY
+1132 STARSQRFPPHY

-1153 TEPYFPPPHSMEPI
+1153 TQPYFPPPHSMEPI

-1217 DALATAPER
+1217 DALATASDR

-1240 EVYQEMV
+1240 DVYQDMV

-1274 PFVPIVPEIRE
+1274 PFVPVVPEIRE
-1285 IPPEPTP
+1285 VPPEEP
-1292 KEERSPEKASESSR
+1292 ERGESSR
-1306 RSSTRVAAV
+1306 RSSVVAVESRRSSKVATAEEVRRASTVATAAAAV
-1315 PKVISTEETRRC
+1315 
-1327 SQTVAQTVESRRS
+1327 VESRRS
-1340 STATVESR
+1340 STATLESR
-1348 RAESGGQDS
+1348 QDS
-1357 RRGSGGTGSEPT
+1357 RRGSGGSGSADTAQATNPPAPKPTVTTGTAKEPL
-1369 PPKSATSKPETIPP
+1369 
-1383 YPGRDSHP
+1383 YPGHDAHP

-1403 SSPLNKPAEIPPYQ
+1403 KSPLNHPAEIPPYQ

-1443 AFVNTHSHTANLS
+1443 AFVNTHSHTAALS
-1456 KPIAKP
+1456 KPVAKP
-1462 PGPVNKPP
+1462 PGRPVNKPP
-1470 APYTTIQN
+1470 TTPYTTIQN
-1478 RTIPVVQPQPPEL
+1478 RNIPVVQLPAAGGPEL

-1502 ARLQHKGVIDR
+1502 ARLAHKGVIDR

-1521 ILTKHATTIPYYQHQ
+1521 ILTKHATSIPYYQHQ

-1547 EFDGHTTP
+1547 QFDGHTTP

-1625 QRYGRSV
+1625 QRFGRSSVV
-1632 QQHHQEVT
+1632 QQQQHQQQHQEVT
-1640 SHQQVT
+1640 HEQVT
-1646 MSSSSSVTT
+1646 MSSSVST
-1655 SEQHQQQQQQQRMS
+1655 EQQQQQQQQRMT
-1669 REQASAERAVQ
+1669 REEASAERAIQ

-1708 VSRNAN
+1708 VSRNAP

-1745 DEALNIPPQ
+1745 DEALNLPPQ

-1759 LKQQQQQQQE
+1759 QKEQQQKEQQA
-1769 QEQAALIQQ
+1769 EQAALIQQ

-1785 RQIAAAAKPAPP
+1785 RQIAPPKKAAP

-1815 THFPETDLFAEE
+1815 TTFPSTDLFSEE
-1827 FVDHFPSIS
+1827 FVDHFPHIS

-1846 KPAVGRSDC
+1846 KPATRPDC

-1876 PMPPMREEDEG
+1876 PLPPMREEDDGVE
-1887 KPADDRSDTQKLI
+1887 PDTRSDTQKLI
-1900 QSWPPQLPPQVTAP
+1900 QSWPPQLPPQPAAAP
-1914 VAVATNT
+1914 AAVA
-1921 NAPPANG
+1921 APPANG
-1928 AAPPTPGSK
+1928 AAPAGSQPASK

-1951 NRPTFNPNTD
+1951 NRPTLNPNTD
-1961 RSTVGAGTN
+1961 RSTDRAGTN

-2003 CGCCQQQIRSPG
+2003 CGCCQQQIR
-2015 QRIEEVDYATMLL
+2015 
-2028 DSSVSK
+2028 
-2034 LACMNNNA
+2034 
-2042 DYRKQ
+2042 
-2047 ASNVVKDMLE
+2047 
-2057 ARLRKTDAN
+2057 
-2066 VRAKNKENLHS
+2066 
-2077 NGSHTPSLARTPVFP
+2077 
-2092 LGSTNGKTD
+2092 
-2101 DIKPVPPYMNG
+2101 
-2112 SNVVPSKAAAAFNGT
+2112 
-2127 HTNGQHDLTVYPV
+2127 
-2140 QTTVPSLAAD
+2140 
-2150 LGKVI
+2150 
-2155 LRQKNHNAADVNGS
+2155 
-2169 QAPINGRKVSSE
+2169 
-2181 LTSHAR
+2181 
-2187 DRRSYVERNNNLA
+2187 
-2200 PYDKKQAQQEIATPQ
+2200 
-2215 EQDPVANGSALALLK
+2215 
-2230 DKIPIC
+2230 
-2236 NVCDHKIV
+2236 
-2244 TGPFITA
+2244 GPFITA

>member
-1 MESGGVG
+1 MIE
-8 QNPNRLVNGGS
+8 NCMALRL
-19 VADQAGLMAG
+19 D
-29 DALIKVNGTEV
+29 GTEE
-40 FNMRHKEAQ
+40 R
-49 DVIVAAGNSFELT
+49 S
-62 VSRGGATW
+62 
-70 RPSVT
+70 
-75 PTGSLPSPSPSLP
+75 
-88 GNITPV
+88 
-94 TRTSLA
+94 
-100 ATPQEMKPIGS
+100 
-111 GHNTAAKPF
+111 
-120 AAVNGNDGQIKSIVN
+120 
-135 NQYNTPVGMY
+135 
-145 SDETIAETLSSQAE
+145 AETD
-159 VLAGGVLGVNFKKNE
+159 
-174 RVYSPA
+174 A
-180 NSEVYKLLH
+180 N
-189 EQGDDPEPAQQQQ
+189 
-202 QQQQPQ
+202 
-208 QQYQQQQQP
+208 
-217 QSPHHLSNSGSGT
+217 
-230 NTVTRHVSAPVDR
+230 
-243 PVAPAANGLPPG
+243 
-255 QNICASCERLIVH
+255 
-268 AIGGYATAGR
+268 
-278 LPVGSLVPG
+278 
-287 ARPRGPSPLPP
+287 
-298 QMQGQVPRP
+298 
-307 PMPKPPM
+307 
-314 MQPQPQRP
+314 
-322 APQAAPNQQAAPP
+322 
-335 KVAFPPQQQQQQ
+335 
-347 QQQAPAPA
+347 
-355 PAPGSAF
+355 
-362 RPAPN
+362 
-367 TAPRSGIPPKVHSD
+367 
-381 GVFVRIKDKNLHA
+381 
-394 DCFKCATCGTS
+394 
-405 LKNQGYFNLNDK
+405 
-417 LYCDIHARLAALN
+417 
-430 SPPPG
+430 
-435 TNGMVPVAVTKPG
+435 
-448 HKTGVS
+448 
-454 AISAALNAHAN
+454 
-465 LNGRSQSPYGNNT
+465 
-478 ITVGQSPSHSRSSST
+478 
-493 TSSSGYCN
+493 
-501 SSSLSPVQ
+501 
-509 SNKVSPLHSRTS
+509 
-521 SENELI
+521 
-527 DRSHSSNSNSSSTF
+527 
-541 ELTGPIAFPACPSS
+541 
-555 PLPPPPP
+555 
-562 PLPPMEENTAQLVQP
+562 
-577 EAANGSAEPQL
+577 
-588 VFGANGL
+588 
-595 AAPAPP
+595 
-601 DGETQPD
+601 
-608 AGGSESGTVT
+608 
-618 QNEFGFYYQTMGG
+618 
-631 RVIRSVLPPGKNSTY
+631 
-646 KVNQNNITPKPF
+646 
-658 GAPLPVSPLA
+658 
-668 QVQPPAS
+668 
-675 YPPVAGS
+675 
-682 VPTPF
+682 
-687 SAALV
+687 
-692 GAQAPAPAPVAAP
+692 
-705 APAPMAAPA
+705 
-714 APLAAPA
+714 
-721 PAMAP
+721 
-726 APVPTPQEKD
+726 
-736 GSEET
+736 
-741 PAEAEEKAGEE
+741 EAEERAEGEE
-752 EEDAGRERSES
+752 DGERERSES

-780 PTATPIYIP
+780 PTATPIYIA
-789 PPETQRVIIKPITV
+789 PPETQRVVIKPITV

-812 SKTPPDGPQEQQS
+812 SKTPPDGPQGQQS
-825 KQSKSAPELSHRAG
+825 KQSKSAPELSHRAE
-839 QEDHHQQ
+839 QDEQQ
-846 QQQQD
+846 QQQQE
-851 EEDLSESYG
+851 EEDMSDSFG

-890 TYYETPQYELENPFS
+890 TYYDTPQYELEHPFS

-932 PEEEEEEEAIVEEP
+932 PEEEEEAEVIVEEP
-946 PEVQPVAGSTATA
+946 PEVQPVAAPA
-959 TDTDRP
+959 DTERP
-965 AKRVEFVD
+965 PKRVEFVD

-985 QEKEARRRALE
+985 QEKEERRRALE
-996 AEMAEAAKRPEEPPH
+996 AEMAEAAKRPKEPPH
-1011 YSLPSIP
+1011 YTIP
-1018 SAEPPQLPP
+1018 SVPPTEPPHLPP

-1052 PIHLTADQIEEA
+1052 PIHLTAEQIEEA

-1098 RLGKQPEPEPEPL
+1098 RLGKQPEPEPEPV
-1111 PVGPPLEVPRKGEVM
+1111 PVGPPLSVPRKGEVM

-1132 STTRSQRFPAHY
+1132 STARSQRFPAHY

-1153 TEPYFPPPHSMEPI
+1153 TQPYFPPPHSMEPI

-1217 DALATAPER
+1217 DALATAPDR

-1274 PFVPIVPEIRE
+1274 PFVPVVPEIRE
-1285 IPPEPTP
+1285 VPPEESA
-1292 KEERSPEKASESSR
+1292 KVERSPEQTSESSR
-1306 RSSTRVAAV
+1306 RSSTVVEESRRYSTVA
-1315 PKVISTEETRRC
+1315 EESRRC
-1327 SQTVAQTVESRRS
+1327 SKVAEEESRRCSKVGVEESRRCSNVAPVESRRS

-1348 RAESGGQDS
+1348 RESGGQDS
-1357 RRGSGGTGSEPT
+1357 RRGSGGTVSEST
-1369 PPKSATSKPETIPP
+1369 PPKPVATRDTIPL

-1391 PEHYSLALRRET
+1391 PEHYSLAPRRET

-1462 PGPVNKPP
+1462 PAPVNKPP

-1478 RTIPVVQPQPPEL
+1478 RAIPVVQPQPPEL

-1547 EFDGHTTP
+1547 QFDGHTTP

-1569 NPLKPHVPPS
+1569 NPLKPHVAPS

-1632 QQHHQEVT
+1632 QQQHHHQEVT
-1640 SHQQVT
+1640 HQQVT
-1646 MSSSSSVTT
+1646 MSSSVTA
-1655 SEQHQQQQQQQRMS
+1655 SEQQQQQQQQRLS

-1708 VSRNAN
+1708 VSRTGN

-1745 DEALNIPPQ
+1745 DESLNLPPQ
-1754 PTEQE
+1754 TEQE
-1759 LKQQQQQQQE
+1759 QKQQQQQQQQLQQE

-1778 LQEEQQK
+1778 LQEEQMK
-1785 RQIAAAAKPAPP
+1785 RQMAAEVAAKPRPG
-1797 PAPIRHVEPP
+1797 PIRHVEPP

-1815 THFPETDLFAEE
+1815 SEFPATDPFAEE
-1827 FVDHFPSIS
+1827 FVDHFPSVS
-1836 ARKASVLLPP
+1836 ARKASVLLPQ
-1846 KPAVGRSDC
+1846 KPAAGRTEC
-1855 VSPSSFKAQFNEFM
+1855 PSPSSFKAQFNEFM

-1876 PMPPMREEDEG
+1876 PMPSMREEDEG
-1887 KPADDRSDTQKLI
+1887 TPADTRSDTQKLI
-1900 QSWPPQLPPQVTAP
+1900 QSWPPQLPPQVAP
-1914 VAVATNT
+1914 AVVAANT
-1921 NAPPANG
+1921 GAPPTNG

-1944 TAFLDFL
+1944 TAFLEFL

-1961 RSTVGAGTN
+1961 RSTVGAGSN
-1970 SFNKGRAAC
+1970 AFNKGRAAC

-2003 CGCCQQQIRSPG
+2003 CGCCQQQIRLPG

-2057 ARLRKTDAN
+2057 ARLRKTDAS

-2077 NGSHTPSLARTPVFP
+2077 NGSHTPSIARTPALP
-2092 LGSTNGKTD
+2092 LGTTNGKTD
-2101 DIKPVPPYMNG
+2101 DTRPLPPYMNG
-2112 SNVVPSKAAAAFNGT
+2112 SNVVPSKAAAFNGQNV
-2127 HTNGQHDLTVYPV
+2127 NGQHDLTVYPV
-2140 QTTVPSLAAD
+2140 QTSVPALAAD

-2155 LRQKNHNAADVNGS
+2155 LRQKNNNGKDMNGT

-2200 PYDKKQAQQEIATPQ
+2200 PYDKKQAQQEISAPQ
-2215 EQDPVANGSALALLK
+2215 DQDPVANGSALALLK

-2284 YCEYCFEEFLAPL
+2284 YCEYCFEEFLAPM

>member
-1 MESGGVG
+1 MANLMTVRLQRGDGQAWGFRLQGGKDFSAPLVL
-8 QNPNRLVNGGS
+8 QRVNGGS

-189 EQGDDPEPAQQQQ
+189 EQGDDPEPDSVYSNNFHYSVNKLESASSHF
-202 QQQQPQ
+202 
-208 QQYQQQQQP
+208 YAT
-217 QSPHHLSNSGSGT
+217 QS
-230 NTVTRHVSAPVDR
+230 
-243 PVAPAANGLPPG
+243 
-255 QNICASCERLIVH
+255 H

-322 APQAAPNQQAAPP
+322 APQTAPNQQAAPP

-347 QQQAPAPA
+347 QQQQAPAPA
-355 PAPGSAF
+355 PVPGSAF

-367 TAPRSGIPPKVHSD
+367 TAPRSGIPPKVHSE
-381 GVFVRIKDKNLHA
+381 
-394 DCFKCATCGTS
+394 
-405 LKNQGYFNLNDK
+405 
-417 LYCDIHARLAALN
+417 
-430 SPPPG
+430 
-435 TNGMVPVAVTKPG
+435 G

-562 PLPPMEENTAQLVQP
+562 PLPPMEENTAQPVQP

-851 EEDLSESYG
+851 EEDLSDSYG

-905 SGQRSAQ
+905 SGQRSA
-912 ASTGAMSDASYT
+912 
-924 HFVFRDPP
+924 
-932 PEEEEEEEAIVEEP
+932 
-946 PEVQPVAGSTATA
+946 
-959 TDTDRP
+959 
-965 AKRVEFVD
+965 
-973 YGRELE
+973 
-979 RYVRAE
+979 
-985 QEKEARRRALE
+985 
-996 AEMAEAAKRPEEPPH
+996 
-1011 YSLPSIP
+1011 
-1018 SAEPPQLPP
+1018 
-1027 SAIPNPTPKQWQSAL
+1027 
-1042 VQALC
+1042 
-1047 VAPPD
+1047 
-1052 PIHLTADQIEEA
+1052 
-1064 NFMRS
+1064 
-1069 RNEAYRREQEETKMR
+1069 
-1084 QLEALR
+1084 
-1090 RQVDALER
+1090 
-1098 RLGKQPEPEPEPL
+1098 
-1111 PVGPPLEVPRKGEVM
+1111 
-1126 AKLLAT
+1126 
-1132 STTRSQRFPAHY
+1132 
-1144 VPVVPLPAE
+1144 
-1153 TEPYFPPPHSMEPI
+1153 
-1167 RSEKISSMRNESPFV
+1167 
-1182 EALKTAPYTPFQ
+1182 

-1292 KEERSPEKASESSR
+1292 KEERSPEMASESSR
-1306 RSSTRVAAV
+1306 RSSTVAEESRRSS
-1315 PKVISTEETRRC
+1315 KVISTEETRRC

-1369 PPKSATSKPETIPP
+1369 PPKSVTSKPETIPP

-1612 QKKMQEQLHLEAT
+1612 QKKMQEQLHLEAN

-2003 CGCCQQQIRSPG
+2003 CGCCQQQIR
-2015 QRIEEVDYATMLL
+2015 
-2028 DSSVSK
+2028 
-2034 LACMNNNA
+2034 
-2042 DYRKQ
+2042 
-2047 ASNVVKDMLE
+2047 
-2057 ARLRKTDAN
+2057 
-2066 VRAKNKENLHS
+2066 
-2077 NGSHTPSLARTPVFP
+2077 
-2092 LGSTNGKTD
+2092 
-2101 DIKPVPPYMNG
+2101 
-2112 SNVVPSKAAAAFNGT
+2112 
-2127 HTNGQHDLTVYPV
+2127 
-2140 QTTVPSLAAD
+2140 
-2150 LGKVI
+2150 
-2155 LRQKNHNAADVNGS
+2155 
-2169 QAPINGRKVSSE
+2169 
-2181 LTSHAR
+2181 
-2187 DRRSYVERNNNLA
+2187 
-2200 PYDKKQAQQEIATPQ
+2200 
-2215 EQDPVANGSALALLK
+2215 
-2230 DKIPIC
+2230 
-2236 NVCDHKIV
+2236 
-2244 TGPFITA
+2244 GPFITA

>member
-1 MESGGVG
+1 MANLITVRLQRGDGQAWGFRLQGGKDFSAPLVL
-8 QNPNRLVNGGS
+8 QRVNGGS

-40 FNMRHKEAQ
+40 FNMRHKDAQ

-88 GNITPV
+88 GNVTPV

-189 EQGDDPEPAQQQQ
+189 EQGDDPEPDSVYSNNFHYSVNKLESTSSHFYAT
-202 QQQQPQ
+202 
-208 QQYQQQQQP
+208 
-217 QSPHHLSNSGSGT
+217 QS
-230 NTVTRHVSAPVDR
+230 
-243 PVAPAANGLPPG
+243 
-255 QNICASCERLIVH
+255 H

-278 LPVGSLVPG
+278 LPVGSLTG
-287 ARPRGPSPLPP
+287 GRPRGPSPLPP

-314 MQPQPQRP
+314 MQQPQPQRP
-322 APQAAPNQQAAPP
+322 APQQGVPAQQGAP
-335 KVAFPPQQQQQQ
+335 KVAFPPQPQPQQQQQ
-347 QQQAPAPA
+347 PQPQQQAPPAPA
-355 PAPGSAF
+355 PASAF

-367 TAPRSGIPPKVHSD
+367 TVPRAGIPPKVH
-381 GVFVRIKDKNLHA
+381 NE
-394 DCFKCATCGTS
+394 
-405 LKNQGYFNLNDK
+405 
-417 LYCDIHARLAALN
+417 
-430 SPPPG
+430 
-435 TNGMVPVAVTKPG
+435 G
-448 HKTGVS
+448 HKTGVQ

-465 LNGRSQSPYGNNT
+465 LNGRAQSPYGSNGT
-478 ITVGQSPSHSRSSST
+478 HTSLGPLSHSPSHSRSSST

-527 DRSHSSNSNSSSTF
+527 DRSHSSNSNGSNAS
-541 ELTGPIAFPACPSS
+541 ELSGNAYPVCPASP

-562 PLPPMEENTAQLVQP
+562 LLTMEECTLQEPGP
-577 EAANGSAEPQL
+577 EVPPAPPQTDASAPL

-595 AAPAPP
+595 AAPAATA
-601 DGETQPD
+601 D
-608 AGGSESGTVT
+608 SEQTDGTVT
-618 QNEFGFYYQTMGG
+618 QNDYGFYYQTMGG

-692 GAQAPAPAPVAAP
+692 GAPPAQPAPMAAPAPAPMAAAP

-714 APLAAPA
+714 
-721 PAMAP
+721 MAP
-726 APVPTPQEKD
+726 ASVPTPQD
-736 GSEET
+736 GGTEQE
-741 PAEAEEKAGEE
+741 PAEHESEEKAEGEA
-752 EEDAGRERSES
+752 DDGARERSES

-789 PPETQRVIIKPITV
+789 PPETQRVVIKPITV

-812 SKTPPDGPQEQQS
+812 SKTPPDDAAGQQQQQQQ
-825 KQSKSAPELSHRAG
+825 QSKSAPELCHRQEETEQQH
-839 QEDHHQQ
+839 QED
-846 QQQQD
+846 
-851 EEDLSESYG
+851 EELSDSFG
-860 MTTTTTTTTANSASS
+860 MTTTTTATTTTANSASS
-875 EEYRMYQTQTSQPIV
+875 EEYRMYQTQCSQPIV
-890 TYYETPQYELENPFS
+890 TYYDTPQYELERPFS

-932 PEEEEEEEAIVEEP
+932 PEEEEEVEEEEQVVQQP
-946 PEVQPVAGSTATA
+946 PEQQQQQAAATA
-959 TDTDRP
+959 AADPDRP
-965 AKRVEFVD
+965 PKRVEFVD

-996 AEMAEAAKRPEEPPH
+996 EEMAEAARRRTEEPPH
-1011 YSLPSIP
+1011 YTLPAVP
-1018 SAEPPQLPP
+1018 PTEPPQLPP

-1052 PIHLTADQIEEA
+1052 PIHLTADQIEQA

-1098 RLGKQPEPEPEPL
+1098 RLGQQPEPEPAPL
-1111 PVGPPLEVPRKGEVM
+1111 PVGPPLDVPRRGEVM
-1126 AKLLAT
+1126 ARLLAT
-1132 STTRSQRFPAHY
+1132 STARSQRFPPHY

-1153 TEPYFPPPHSMEPI
+1153 TQPYFPPPHSMEPI
-1167 RSEKISSMRNESPFV
+1167 RSEKISAMRNESPFV

-1217 DALATAPER
+1217 DALATASDR

-1240 EVYQEMV
+1240 DVYQDMV

-1274 PFVPIVPEIRE
+1274 PFVPVVPEIRE
-1285 IPPEPTP
+1285 VPPEEP
-1292 KEERSPEKASESSR
+1292 ERGESSR
-1306 RSSTRVAAV
+1306 RSSVVAVESVRRSSKVATAEEVRRASTVATAAAAV
-1315 PKVISTEETRRC
+1315 
-1327 SQTVAQTVESRRS
+1327 VESRRS
-1340 STATVESR
+1340 STATLESR
-1348 RAESGGQDS
+1348 QDS
-1357 RRGSGGTGSEPT
+1357 RRGSGGSGSADTAQATNPPAPKPTVTTVTAKEPL
-1369 PPKSATSKPETIPP
+1369 
-1383 YPGRDSHP
+1383 YPGHDAHP

-1403 SSPLNKPAEIPPYQ
+1403 KSPLNHPAEIPPYQ

-1443 AFVNTHSHTANLS
+1443 AFVNTHSHTAALS
-1456 KPIAKP
+1456 KPVAKP
-1462 PGPVNKPP
+1462 PGRPVNKPP
-1470 APYTTIQN
+1470 ATPYTTIQN
-1478 RTIPVVQPQPPEL
+1478 RNIPVVTGAAPEL

-1502 ARLQHKGVIDR
+1502 ARLAHKGVIDR

-1521 ILTKHATTIPYYQHQ
+1521 ILTKHATSIPYYQHQ

-1547 EFDGHTTP
+1547 QFDGHTTP

-1625 QRYGRSV
+1625 QRFGRSSVV
-1632 QQHHQEVT
+1632 QQQQHQQQHQEVT
-1640 SHQQVT
+1640 HEQVT
-1646 MSSSSSVTT
+1646 MSSSVTT
-1655 SEQHQQQQQQQRMS
+1655 EQQQQQQQQRMT
-1669 REQASAERAVQ
+1669 REEASAERAIQ
-1680 SAQQVG
+1680 SAQQ
-1686 NALIQKR
+1686 
-1693 TRFVEEH
+1693 
-1700 ESSSRSQS
+1700 
-1708 VSRNAN
+1708 
-1714 SESSRYSSK
+1714 
-1723 IKEDEAPQ
+1723 EDEAPQ

-1745 DEALNIPPQ
+1745 DEALNLPPQ

-1759 LKQQQQQQQE
+1759 QKEQQQKEQQA
-1769 QEQAALIQQ
+1769 EQAALIQQ

-1785 RQIAAAAKPAPP
+1785 RQIAPPKKAAP

-1815 THFPETDLFAEE
+1815 TTFPSTDLFSEE
-1827 FVDHFPSIS
+1827 FVDHFPHIS

-1846 KPAVGRSDC
+1846 KPATRPDC
-1855 VSPSSFKAQFNEFM
+1855 VSPSSFKAQFNEFI

-1876 PMPPMREEDEG
+1876 PLPPMREEDDGAE
-1887 KPADDRSDTQKLI
+1887 PDTRSDTQKLI
-1900 QSWPPQLPPQVTAP
+1900 QSWPPQLPPQPAAAP
-1914 VAVATNT
+1914 AAVA
-1921 NAPPANG
+1921 APPANG
-1928 AAPPTPGSK
+1928 AAPAGSQPASK

-1951 NRPTFNPNTD
+1951 NRPTLNPNTD
-1961 RSTVGAGTN
+1961 RSTDRAGTN

-2003 CGCCQQQIRSPG
+2003 CGCCQQQIR
-2015 QRIEEVDYATMLL
+2015 
-2028 DSSVSK
+2028 
-2034 LACMNNNA
+2034 
-2042 DYRKQ
+2042 
-2047 ASNVVKDMLE
+2047 
-2057 ARLRKTDAN
+2057 
-2066 VRAKNKENLHS
+2066 
-2077 NGSHTPSLARTPVFP
+2077 
-2092 LGSTNGKTD
+2092 
-2101 DIKPVPPYMNG
+2101 
-2112 SNVVPSKAAAAFNGT
+2112 
-2127 HTNGQHDLTVYPV
+2127 
-2140 QTTVPSLAAD
+2140 
-2150 LGKVI
+2150 
-2155 LRQKNHNAADVNGS
+2155 
-2169 QAPINGRKVSSE
+2169 
-2181 LTSHAR
+2181 
-2187 DRRSYVERNNNLA
+2187 
-2200 PYDKKQAQQEIATPQ
+2200 
-2215 EQDPVANGSALALLK
+2215 
-2230 DKIPIC
+2230 
-2236 NVCDHKIV
+2236 
-2244 TGPFITA
+2244 GPFITA

>member
-1 MESGGVG
+1 MANLMTVRLQRGDGQAWGFRLQGGKDFSAPLVL
-8 QNPNRLVNGGS
+8 QRVNGGS

-40 FNMRHKEAQ
+40 FNMRHKDAQ

-70 RPSVT
+70 RPTVT

-88 GNITPV
+88 GNVTPV

-111 GHNTAAKPF
+111 GHNNAAKPF

-202 QQQQPQ
+202 QQQQ
-208 QQYQQQQQP
+208 QQP
-217 QSPHHLSNSGSGT
+217 QSPQHQPTGLVSNGNSNAT
-230 NTVTRHVSAPVDR
+230 NNNTVTRHVTAPVDR
-243 PVAPAANGLPPG
+243 PVAPSTNGLPPG
-255 QNICASCERLIVH
+255 QNICASCERLIV
-268 AIGGYATAGR
+268 
-278 LPVGSLVPG
+278 
-287 ARPRGPSPLPP
+287 
-298 QMQGQVPRP
+298 
-307 PMPKPPM
+307 
-314 MQPQPQRP
+314 
-322 APQAAPNQQAAPP
+322 
-335 KVAFPPQQQQQQ
+335 
-347 QQQAPAPA
+347 
-355 PAPGSAF
+355 
-362 RPAPN
+362 
-367 TAPRSGIPPKVHSD
+367 

-435 TNGMVPVAVTKPG
+435 TNGMVPFTVTKPG
-448 HKTGVS
+448 HKTGVQ

-465 LNGRSQSPYGNNT
+465 LNGRSQSPYGNNGG
-478 ITVGQSPSHSRSSST
+478 TVGLLGTQTVSQSPSHSRSSST

-509 SNKVSPLHSRTS
+509 STKVSPLHSRTS

-527 DRSHSSNSNSSSTF
+527 DRTSTSNGAATIVTPSFDLSVS
-541 ELTGPIAFPACPSS
+541 FPSPPS

-562 PLPPMEENTAQLVQP
+562 PLVLVP
-577 EAANGSAEPQL
+577 AANVMEDASNAFLPPPPPPPSEAPSNGTGEDAIYGGGAAAGVPVAAM

-595 AAPAPP
+595 ATPVVEQTP
-601 DGETQPD
+601 TT
-608 AGGSESGTVT
+608 ESTVT
-618 QNEFGFYYQTMGG
+618 ENDYGFYYQTMGG
-631 RVIRSVLPPGKNSTY
+631 RVIRSVFPPGKSSNY

-668 QVQPPAS
+668 QVQAPAS

-687 SAALV
+687 SAALTGQAPAPV
-692 GAQAPAPAPVAAP
+692 QAPAPAPVAAP
-705 APAPMAAPA
+705 APAPAAAPVL
-714 APLAAPA
+714 APAFTPASAPA
-721 PAMAP
+721 PQA
-726 APVPTPQEKD
+726 D
-736 GSEET
+736 GPDSGEPKNDEDTTANEE
-741 PAEAEEKAGEE
+741 GN
-752 EEDAGRERSES
+752 EDPGDGADGES
-763 PAPVFAWP
+763 PVPVFAWP
-771 PKPEVVDTI
+771 PKPTIADTI
-780 PTATPIYIP
+780 PTATPIYVA

-803 VPPMKVKEK
+803 VPPPPKEK
-812 SKTPPDGPQEQQS
+812 SKTPPDDEGPNGANRPANPG
-825 KQSKSAPELSHRAG
+825 QSKSAPELSRG
-839 QEDHHQQ
+839 QQQEQQ
-846 QQQQD
+846 QQEEQD
-851 EEDLSESYG
+851 EELSDSFG
-860 MTTTTTTTTANSASS
+860 MTTTTATTTTATSASS

-890 TYYETPQYELENPFS
+890 TYYDTPQYELERPFFG
-905 SGQRSAQ
+905 SGQRSSAQ

-932 PEEEEEEEAIVEEP
+932 PEEEEEVEEEEEP
-946 PEVQPVAGSTATA
+946 PREPVPEEGVEKG
-959 TDTDRP
+959 P
-965 AKRVEFVD
+965 AKGGDSCGPGGGGGGGGGVDPPSKRVEFVD

-979 RYVRAE
+979 RYLRAE
-985 QEKEARRRALE
+985 QEAREAAAAAAAAAVAAAE
-996 AEMAEAAKRPEEPPH
+996 AEKVAQQLPPH
-1011 YSLPSIP
+1011 YELPFIKP
-1018 SAEPPQLPP
+1018 TEPPQLPR

-1052 PIHLTADQIEEA
+1052 PIHLTAEQIEEA

-1069 RNEAYRREQEETKMR
+1069 RNEAYRREQEDTKRR
-1084 QLEALR
+1084 QLEALK

-1098 RLGKQPEPEPEPL
+1098 RLGQTPAPAPVEPIL
-1111 PVGPPLEVPRKGEVM
+1111 PPGPPLDVPRKGSVM
-1126 AKLLAT
+1126 AQILAGRS
-1132 STTRSQRFPAHY
+1132 STTSSQRFPAHY
-1144 VPVVPLPAE
+1144 VPSVPLPAE
-1153 TEPYFPPPHSMEPI
+1153 TPAYFPPPHSMEPI
-1167 RSEKISSMRNESPFV
+1167 RSEKISSGQNESPFV

-1194 QFGREIPSQMEDLPV
+1194 KFGREIPSQLEDLPV

-1217 DALATAPER
+1217 DALATAPDR
-1226 PYTPFSEVRFDRSS
+1226 PYTPFSEVRLDGSS
-1240 EVYQEMV
+1240 EVYQDML

-1259 QCSAF
+1259 QYSAF

-1285 IPPEPTP
+1285 PPLVVIEDQEQQQQQQQQSAPTSQQASVKGSSPPEGATG
-1292 KEERSPEKASESSR
+1292 SR
-1306 RSSTRVAAV
+1306 RSSSSHHESNT
-1315 PKVISTEETRRC
+1315 
-1327 SQTVAQTVESRRS
+1327 SRRS
-1340 STATVESR
+1340 SSVKEDVTVISI
-1348 RAESGGQDS
+1348 
-1357 RRGSGGTGSEPT
+1357 PV
-1369 PPKSATSKPETIPP
+1369 PP
-1383 YPGRDSHP
+1383 YPKKDGHMG
-1391 PEHYSLALRRET
+1391 EGHYSLAPRRET
-1403 SSPLNKPAEIPPYQ
+1403 ASPLNKPAEIPPYQ

-1423 PTQNPPRTPE
+1423 PTQNPPHTPE
-1433 PEELRTNVPL
+1433 PEELRSNVPL
-1443 AFVNTHSHTANLS
+1443 AFVNTHSTHANLT

-1462 PGPVNKPP
+1462 PSQPQQQQQAPVHKPP
-1470 APYTTIQN
+1470 TPVQGGGRSGPYTTIQN
-1478 RTIPVVQPQPPEL
+1478 RAIPVVQQPSLEL
-1491 DAELAQYHSAH
+1491 DAELAQYNSAH

-1521 ILTKHATTIPYYQHQ
+1521 ILTKHSTTIPYYQHQ

-1547 EFDGHTTP
+1547 QFDGHTTP
-1555 QPSRTKSPAFGPPP
+1555 QPNRTKSPAFGPPP

-1592 MGKLHGVPWYANKD
+1592 MGKLHGVPWYANTPKD

-1612 QKKMQEQLHLEAT
+1612 QQKMQHQLHLEAT
-1625 QRYGRSV
+1625 QRFGRSV
-1632 QQHHQEVT
+1632 QHH
-1640 SHQQVT
+1640 
-1646 MSSSSSVTT
+1646 
-1655 SEQHQQQQQQQRMS
+1655 EQHQQQVTIQQQQQQS
-1669 REQASAERAVQ
+1669 SSVEKSSSSTGTTEQHQRETSTERAAVQ

-1693 TRFVEEH
+1693 TRFVEEQQGG
-1700 ESSSRSQS
+1700 SSHGARASSIT
-1708 VSRNAN
+1708 
-1714 SESSRYSSK
+1714 SESSRSYSSK
-1723 IKEDEAPQ
+1723 IKENEAPQ
-1731 KGFVAQQTRRFSGQ
+1731 KGFVAQQKRRFSGQ
-1745 DEALNIPPQ
+1745 DEALNLPPQ

-1759 LKQQQQQQQE
+1759 LRVAEQQQQIRE
-1769 QEQAALIQQ
+1769 L
-1778 LQEEQQK
+1778 LQKAEEEEEEQK
-1785 RQIAAAAKPAPP
+1785 RQQALLAAAAPKP
-1797 PAPIRHVEPP
+1797 PIRHVEPP

-1815 THFPETDLFAEE
+1815 TSFPSTIAFPEEY
-1827 FVDHFPSIS
+1827 VDHFPTKS
-1836 ARKASVLLPP
+1836 ARKASVLLPQRQ
-1846 KPAVGRSDC
+1846 ADC
-1855 VSPSSFKAQFNEFM
+1855 PSPSSFKAQFNEFM
-1869 IGAGPMP
+1869 IGANAAGQPMGG
-1876 PMPPMREEDEG
+1876 MPVVCEAEEKESQQSQQQ
-1887 KPADDRSDTQKLI
+1887 PQQQQQQQQERRVSATQQTLI
-1900 QSWPPQLPPQVTAP
+1900 QSWPPQLPSTMTAAAP
-1914 VAVATNT
+1914 VANT
-1921 NAPPANG
+1921 NGASTNNATAGANG
-1928 AAPPTPGSK
+1928 RAPGSK
-1937 PSSRSNS
+1937 GPSSRSNS
-1944 TAFLDFL
+1944 TAFLHFL
-1951 NRPTFNPNTD
+1951 NRPTPNHNTD
-1961 RSTVGAGTN
+1961 RSAASAGSN
-1970 SFNKGRAAC
+1970 ALNKGRAAC

-2003 CGCCQQQIRSPG
+2003 CGCCNQQIR
-2015 QRIEEVDYATMLL
+2015 
-2028 DSSVSK
+2028 
-2034 LACMNNNA
+2034 
-2042 DYRKQ
+2042 
-2047 ASNVVKDMLE
+2047 
-2057 ARLRKTDAN
+2057 
-2066 VRAKNKENLHS
+2066 
-2077 NGSHTPSLARTPVFP
+2077 
-2092 LGSTNGKTD
+2092 
-2101 DIKPVPPYMNG
+2101 
-2112 SNVVPSKAAAAFNGT
+2112 
-2127 HTNGQHDLTVYPV
+2127 
-2140 QTTVPSLAAD
+2140 
-2150 LGKVI
+2150 
-2155 LRQKNHNAADVNGS
+2155 
-2169 QAPINGRKVSSE
+2169 
-2181 LTSHAR
+2181 
-2187 DRRSYVERNNNLA
+2187 
-2200 PYDKKQAQQEIATPQ
+2200 
-2215 EQDPVANGSALALLK
+2215 
-2230 DKIPIC
+2230 
-2236 NVCDHKIV
+2236 
-2244 TGPFITA
+2244 GPFITA